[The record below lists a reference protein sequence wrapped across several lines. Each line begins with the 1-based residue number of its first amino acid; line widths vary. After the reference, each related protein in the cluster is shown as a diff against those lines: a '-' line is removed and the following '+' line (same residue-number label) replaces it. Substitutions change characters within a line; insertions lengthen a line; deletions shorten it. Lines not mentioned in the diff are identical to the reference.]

1 MLKGYFS
8 IAACVLASTLMSAAQ
23 AQTPTPEQIK
33 MFQSLPA
40 DQQQALA
47 SKYGITLPNGSS
59 AQSSEYNNPQVMAPR
74 PMVSERVLTEQ
85 QQAEAEQQP
94 QGLKRFG
101 LDLFAGSPTTFAPV
115 GDVPVPADYTVG
127 AGDEIVIQLF
137 GKENN
142 THRLR
147 VNRAGIIN
155 FPSLGPVQVAGMS
168 FSDVRESL
176 NQRVK
181 EQMIGVRSDISLG
194 KMRTMQVFVM
204 GDAYKPGSY
213 TVSALT
219 TISQAIYYSG
229 GFDESGALRNIQLK
243 RNGQVIRKLDMY
255 DLLLKG
261 DARNDVR
268 LMPGDVV
275 FIGPVGNTISIDGEV
290 NRPAIYEI
298 KPGETYQQAIH
309 MAGGFTANAH
319 RDQVEIKRYAAKG
332 ARNALTLDFNQARDK
347 QTKVKDGDTVNVLT
361 KSEELTRYVQIEG
374 DVRHPGFVE
383 WKSGLRIAN
392 LFQAVDTS
400 FNSTADVNYAV
411 VVREVNPQRDI
422 EVFQINLANAILAPN
437 SQDNLELQSRDRVLV
452 FNRFNNEDLDAFAEQ
467 EVTSKAKTLEQ
478 AQQQAEQAQQKEQ
491 AALNSSVALLTAP
504 QGNLSQEM
512 LAQGMTTQGHLSG
525 SQNLNAEAHL
535 QGNRQQVN
543 SGLVMAEP
551 KIMFHGRE
559 ITQED
564 FDAIKQN
571 TRSSLLAPVL
581 LQLQQQSRLGL
592 APQIAEV
599 FGEVKHPGRY
609 PITPRMSV
617 SSLLAAAGGLTY
629 NAFTIN
635 AELAHTVINNIDE
648 RASIDV
654 ERVDLRKA
662 IQGNSNADVLI
673 SGRDRLN
680 ILEKPNVKLQST
692 VTLQGEVRFPG
703 TYTVRQGE
711 TLDQLLTRAG
721 GLTEFAHPQGAIFTR
736 EALRLQE
743 QKLLNQYAQD
753 MRAETAKKAFRADGN
768 FNSVISDPEKTLK
781 FVEEASNSKA
791 LGRMVVQLNRILKG
805 DHSADFMLEDGDF
818 LFVPTFRNTVSIMG
832 EVQVPITYLLDDK
845 LDVDD
850 YLNKA
855 GGAKKQ
861 ADEDRIFVVRA
872 DGSVYKPSS
881 GYWFGNNHEDLKA
894 GDTIVVPIDTD
905 YRDALSTWT
914 AATQILYQTG
924 VAINA
929 LK

>member
-8 IAACVLASTLMSAAQ
+8 IAACVLASLFAPFSH
-23 AQTPTPEQIK
+23 AQTPTPEQMQ

-47 SKYGITLPNGSS
+47 SKYGISLPSGSS
-59 AQSSEYNNPQVMAPR
+59 SQPSSYQNPQVINPR
-74 PMVSERVLTEQ
+74 PEVSNANQTDQADLTKED
-85 QQAEAEQQP
+85 EE
-94 QGLKRFG
+94 LKRFG

-115 GDVPVPADYTVG
+115 SDVPVPADYTVG

-137 GKENN
+137 GKENA
-142 THRLR
+142 THHLR
-147 VNRAGIIN
+147 VNRAGTIN

-168 FSDVRESL
+168 FSDVRDSL

-194 KMRTMQVFVM
+194 EMRTMQVFVM
-204 GDAYKPGSY
+204 GDAYKPGAY

-229 GFDESGALRNIQLK
+229 GFGESGALRNVQLK

-268 LMPGDVV
+268 LLPGDVV
-275 FIGPVGNTISIDGEV
+275 FIGAVGNTIAIDGEV
-290 NRPAIYEI
+290 NRPAIYEV
-298 KPGETYQQAIH
+298 KSGETYKQAIQ
-309 MAGGFTANAH
+309 MAGGFTANAY
-319 RDQVEIKRYAAKG
+319 RDQIEIKRYAAKG
-332 ARNALTLDFNQARDK
+332 ARDALTLNFSQSHDQ
-347 QTKVKDGDTVNVLT
+347 QTKVKDGDAVNVLK

-374 DVRHPGFVE
+374 DVRHPGFIE
-383 WKSGLRIAN
+383 WKSGLRVAD
-392 LFQAVDTS
+392 LFQSVDTS

-411 VVREVNPQRDI
+411 VVREINPQRDI
-422 EVFQINLANAILAPN
+422 EVYQVNLANAILSP
-437 SQDNLELQSRDRVLV
+437 SSKDNLKLNSRDRVLV
-452 FNRFNNEDLDAFAEQ
+452 FNRFNNEDLDTLADQ
-467 EVTSKAKTLEQ
+467 DTVTKAKTLEQ
-478 AQQQAEQAQQKEQ
+478 AQFKAEQDQQKEQ
-491 AALNSSVALLTAP
+491 EVMSSSVALSSATD
-504 QGNLSQEM
+504 N
-512 LAQGMTTQGHLSG
+512 
-525 SQNLNAEAHL
+525 
-535 QGNRQQVN
+535 
-543 SGLVMAEP
+543 MAMGQSSTEESEQP
-551 KIMFHGRE
+551 KIIFRGKE
-559 ITQED
+559 ITKED
-564 FDAIKQN
+564 FDALKQN
-571 TRSSLLAPVL
+571 TRRTLLAPVL

-609 PITPRMSV
+609 PLTPRMSV
-617 SSLLAAAGGLTY
+617 STLIEAAGGLTY

-635 AELAHTVINNIDE
+635 AELARTVISSKDE

-654 ERVDLRKA
+654 ERIDLRKA
-662 IQGNSNADVLI
+662 IQGSTADDAILV
-673 SGRDRLN
+673 GRDRLN

-711 TLDQLLTRAG
+711 TLGELLERAG

-743 QKLLNQYAQD
+743 QKLLNQYAAD
-753 MRAETAKKAFRADGN
+753 MRAETAKKTFRADSNLG
-768 FNSVISDPEKTLK
+768 SVISDPEKTLA
-781 FVEEASNSKA
+781 FVEEASKSKA
-791 LGRMVVQLNRILKG
+791 LGRMVVQLNRILK
-805 DHSADFMLEDGDF
+805 DERSADFMLEDGDF
-818 LFVPTFRNTVSIMG
+818 LFVPTYRNTVSIMG
-832 EVQVPITYLLDDK
+832 EVQVPITYLLDNK

-872 DGSVYKPSS
+872 DGSVYKPTS
-881 GYWFGNNHEDLKA
+881 GYWFGNNHEELKA

>member
-8 IAACVLASTLMSAAQ
+8 IGACILASLFAPLTN
-23 AQTPTPEQIK
+23 AQTPTPEQIQ
-33 MFQSLPA
+33 MFQNLPA

-47 SKYGITLPNGSS
+47 SKYGISIPSGASS
-59 AQSSEYNNPQVMAPR
+59 QPSSYQNPQVVEQR
-74 PMVSERVLTEQ
+74 PVASSATEAKVNDSEKDE
-85 QQAEAEQQP
+85 

-101 LDLFAGSPTTFAPV
+101 LDLFAGSPTTFAPIS
-115 GDVPVPADYTVG
+115 DVPVPADYTVG

-137 GKENN
+137 GKENT

-155 FPSLGPVQVAGMS
+155 FPSLGPVQVAGMT
-168 FSDVRESL
+168 FSDVRDSL

-194 KMRTMQVFVM
+194 EMRTMQVFVM
-204 GDAYKPGSY
+204 GDAYKPGAY

-229 GFDESGALRNIQLK
+229 GFSESGALRNVQLK

-261 DARNDVR
+261 DARNDIR
-268 LMPGDVV
+268 LLPGDVV
-275 FIGPVGNTISIDGEV
+275 FIGALGNTISIDGEV

-298 KPGETYQQAIH
+298 KPGETYKQAIQ
-309 MAGGFTANAH
+309 MAGGFTANAYS
-319 RDQVEIKRYAAKG
+319 DQIEVKRYAAKG
-332 ARNALTLDFNQARDK
+332 ARDALTLNFSQSHDQ
-347 QTKVKDGDTVNVLT
+347 QTKVKDGDAVNVL
-361 KSEELTRYVQIEG
+361 KKNEELTRYVQIEG
-374 DVRHPGFVE
+374 DVRHPGFIE
-383 WKSGLRIAN
+383 WKSDLHIAD
-392 LFQAVDTS
+392 LFQSVDTS
-400 FNSTADVNYAV
+400 FNSTADVSYAI
-411 VVREVNPQRDI
+411 VVREINPQRDI
-422 EVFQINLANAILAPN
+422 EVYQVNLANAILSPT
-437 SQDNLELQSRDRVLV
+437 SKDNLKLNSRDRVLV
-452 FNRFNNEDLDAFAEQ
+452 FNRFNNEDLDTLADQ
-467 EVTSKAKTLEQ
+467 ETITKAKTLEQ
-478 AQQQAEQAQQKEQ
+478 AQLQAQQEQLKEQ
-491 AALNSSVALLTAP
+491 EAMSSSVAVSSATPLEKDSK
-504 QGNLSQEM
+504 Q
-512 LAQGMTTQGHLSG
+512 
-525 SQNLNAEAHL
+525 
-535 QGNRQQVN
+535 
-543 SGLVMAEP
+543 P
-551 KIMFHGRE
+551 KIVFRGKE
-559 ITQED
+559 ITKDD
-564 FDAIKQN
+564 FEALKQN
-571 TRSSLLAPVL
+571 TRRTLLAPVL

-609 PITPRMSV
+609 PITPRMTIST
-617 SSLLAAAGGLTY
+617 LIEAAGGLTY

-635 AELAHTVINNIDE
+635 AELARTVINSKDE
-648 RASIDV
+648 RASINV
-654 ERVDLRKA
+654 ERIDLRQA
-662 IQGNSNADVLI
+662 IKGSTADDAIIV
-673 SGRDRLN
+673 GRDRLN

-711 TLDQLLTRAG
+711 TLGELLERAG

-743 QKLLNQYAQD
+743 QKLLNQYAAD
-753 MRAETAKKAFRADGN
+753 MRAETAKKTFRADSNMG
-768 FNSVISDPEKTLK
+768 SVISDPDKTLK
-781 FVEEASNSKA
+781 FVEEASRSKA
-791 LGRMVVQLNRILKG
+791 LGRMVVQLNRILK
-805 DHSADFMLEDGDF
+805 DERSADFMLEDGDF

-832 EVQVPITYLLDDK
+832 EVQVPITYLLDNK

-872 DGSVYKPSS
+872 DGSVYKPRS
-881 GYWFGNNHEDLKA
+881 GYWFGNNHEELKA

-929 LK
+929 LN

>member
-8 IAACVLASTLMSAAQ
+8 IGACILASLFAPLTN
-23 AQTPTPEQIK
+23 AQTPTPEQIQ

-47 SKYGITLPNGSS
+47 SKYGISIPSGASS
-59 AQSSEYNNPQVMAPR
+59 QPSSYQNPQVIEQR
-74 PMVSERVLTEQ
+74 PVASSANEVKVND
-85 QQAEAEQQP
+85 AEKDE

-101 LDLFAGSPTTFAPV
+101 LDLFAGSPTTFAPIS
-115 GDVPVPADYTVG
+115 DVPVPADYTVG

-137 GKENN
+137 GKENA

-147 VNRAGIIN
+147 VNRAGVIN
-155 FPSLGPVQVAGMS
+155 FPSLGPVQVAGMT
-168 FSDVRESL
+168 FSDVRDSL

-194 KMRTMQVFVM
+194 QMRTMQVFVM
-204 GDAYKPGSY
+204 GDAYKPGAY

-229 GFDESGALRNIQLK
+229 GFSESGALRNVQLK

-261 DARNDVR
+261 DARNDIR
-268 LMPGDVV
+268 LLPGDVV
-275 FIGPVGNTISIDGEV
+275 FIGALGNTISIDGEV

-298 KPGETYQQAIH
+298 KPGETYKQAIQ
-309 MAGGFTANAH
+309 MAGGFSANAYS
-319 RDQVEIKRYAAKG
+319 DQIEVKRYAAKG
-332 ARNALTLDFNQARDK
+332 ARNALTLNFSQSHDQ
-347 QTKVKDGDTVNVLT
+347 QTKVKDGDAVNVL
-361 KSEELTRYVQIEG
+361 KKNEELTRYVQIEG
-374 DVRHPGFVE
+374 DVRHPGYIE
-383 WKSGLRIAN
+383 WKSGLRIAD
-392 LFQAVDTS
+392 LFQSVDTS
-400 FNSTADVNYAV
+400 FNSTADVSYAV
-411 VVREVNPQRDI
+411 VVREINPQRDI
-422 EVFQINLANAILAPN
+422 EVYQVNLANAILSPT
-437 SQDNLELQSRDRVLV
+437 SKDNLKLNSRDRVLV
-452 FNRFNNEDLDAFAEQ
+452 FNRFNNEDLDTLAAQ
-467 EVTSKAKTLEQ
+467 ETVSKAKTLEQ
-478 AQQQAEQAQQKEQ
+478 AQFQAQQEQLKEQ
-491 AALNSSVALLTAP
+491 EVMSSSVAVSSATP
-504 QGNLSQEM
+504 IEKYPKQ
-512 LAQGMTTQGHLSG
+512 
-525 SQNLNAEAHL
+525 
-535 QGNRQQVN
+535 
-543 SGLVMAEP
+543 P
-551 KIMFHGRE
+551 KIVFRGKE
-559 ITQED
+559 ITKDD
-564 FDAIKQN
+564 FEALKQN
-571 TRSSLLAPVL
+571 TRRTLLAPVL

-609 PITPRMSV
+609 PITPRMTIST
-617 SSLLAAAGGLTY
+617 LIGAAGGLTY

-635 AELAHTVINNIDE
+635 AELARTVINSKDE

-654 ERVDLRKA
+654 ERIDLRQA
-662 IQGNSNADVLI
+662 IQGSTADDAI
-673 SGRDRLN
+673 IIGRDRLN

-711 TLDQLLTRAG
+711 TLGELLERAG

-743 QKLLNQYAQD
+743 QKLLNQYAAD
-753 MRAETAKKAFRADGN
+753 MRAETAKKTFRADSNMG
-768 FNSVISDPEKTLK
+768 SVISDPDKTLK
-781 FVEEASNSKA
+781 FVEEASRSKA
-791 LGRMVVQLNRILKG
+791 LGRMVVQLNRILK
-805 DHSADFMLEDGDF
+805 DERSADFMLEDGDF

-832 EVQVPITYLLDDK
+832 EVQVPITYLLDNK

-872 DGSVYKPSS
+872 DGSVYKPTS
-881 GYWFGNNHEDLKA
+881 GYWFGNNHEELKA

>member
-8 IAACVLASTLMSAAQ
+8 IAACVLASLFAPFSH
-23 AQTPTPEQIK
+23 AQTPTPEQMQ

-47 SKYGITLPNGSS
+47 SKYGISLPSGSS
-59 AQSSEYNNPQVMAPR
+59 SQPSSYQNPQVINPR
-74 PMVSERVLTEQ
+74 PEVSNANQTD
-85 QQAEAEQQP
+85 QADVTKEDEE
-94 QGLKRFG
+94 LKRFG

-115 GDVPVPADYTVG
+115 SDVPVPADYTVG

-137 GKENN
+137 GKENT

-147 VNRAGIIN
+147 VNRAGTIN

-168 FSDVRESL
+168 FSDVRDSL

-194 KMRTMQVFVM
+194 EMRTMQVFVM
-204 GDAYKPGSY
+204 GDAYKPGAY

-229 GFDESGALRNIQLK
+229 GFGESGALRNVQLK

-268 LMPGDVV
+268 LLPGDVV
-275 FIGPVGNTISIDGEV
+275 FIGAVGNTIAIDGEV
-290 NRPAIYEI
+290 NRPAIYEV
-298 KPGETYQQAIH
+298 KSGETYKQAIQ
-309 MAGGFTANAH
+309 MAGGFTANAY
-319 RDQVEIKRYAAKG
+319 RDQIEIKRYAAKG
-332 ARNALTLDFNQARDK
+332 ARDALTLNFSQSHDQ
-347 QTKVKDGDTVNVLT
+347 QTKVKDGDAVNVLK

-374 DVRHPGFVE
+374 DVRHPGFIE
-383 WKSGLRIAN
+383 WKSGLRVAD
-392 LFQAVDTS
+392 LFQSVDTS

-411 VVREVNPQRDI
+411 VVREINPQRDI
-422 EVFQINLANAILAPN
+422 EVYQVNLANAILSP
-437 SQDNLELQSRDRVLV
+437 SSKDNLKLNSRDRVLV
-452 FNRFNNEDLDAFAEQ
+452 FNRFNNEDLDTLADQ
-467 EVTSKAKTLEQ
+467 DTVTKAKTLEQ
-478 AQQQAEQAQQKEQ
+478 AQFKAEQDQQKEQ
-491 AALNSSVALLTAP
+491 EVMSSSVALSSATD
-504 QGNLSQEM
+504 N
-512 LAQGMTTQGHLSG
+512 
-525 SQNLNAEAHL
+525 
-535 QGNRQQVN
+535 
-543 SGLVMAEP
+543 MAMGQSSTEESEQP
-551 KIMFHGRE
+551 KIIFRGKE
-559 ITQED
+559 ITKED
-564 FDAIKQN
+564 FDALKQN
-571 TRSSLLAPVL
+571 TRRTLLAPVL

-609 PITPRMSV
+609 PLTPRMSV
-617 SSLLAAAGGLTY
+617 STLIEAAGGLTY

-635 AELAHTVINNIDE
+635 AELARTVISSKDE

-654 ERVDLRKA
+654 ERIDLRKA
-662 IQGNSNADVLI
+662 IQGNVAADAILV
-673 SGRDRLN
+673 GRDRLN

-711 TLDQLLTRAG
+711 TLGELLERAG

-743 QKLLNQYAQD
+743 QKLLNQYAAD
-753 MRAETAKKAFRADGN
+753 MRAETAKKTFRADSN
-768 FNSVISDPEKTLK
+768 MSSVISDPDKTLK
-781 FVEEASNSKA
+781 FVEEASRSKA
-791 LGRMVVQLNRILKG
+791 LGRMVVQLNRILK
-805 DHSADFMLEDGDF
+805 DERSADFMLEDGDF

-832 EVQVPITYLLDDK
+832 EVQVPITYLLDNK
-845 LDVDD
+845 LDVND

-872 DGSVYKPSS
+872 DGSVYKPTS
-881 GYWFGNNHEDLKA
+881 GYWFGNNHEELKA

>member
-8 IAACVLASTLMSAAQ
+8 IGACILASLFAPFTN
-23 AQTPTPEQIK
+23 AQTPTPEQIQ
-33 MFQSLPA
+33 MFQNLPA

-47 SKYGITLPNGSS
+47 SKYGISIPSGASS
-59 AQSSEYNNPQVMAPR
+59 QPSSYQNPQVVEQR
-74 PMVSERVLTEQ
+74 PVASSATEVKVTDSEKE
-85 QQAEAEQQP
+85 E

-101 LDLFAGSPTTFAPV
+101 LDLFAGSPTTFAPIS
-115 GDVPVPADYTVG
+115 DVPVPADYTVG

-137 GKENN
+137 GKENT

-155 FPSLGPVQVAGMS
+155 FPSLGPIQVAGMT
-168 FSDVRESL
+168 FPDVRDSL

-194 KMRTMQVFVM
+194 EMRTMQVFVM
-204 GDAYKPGSY
+204 GDAYKPGAY

-229 GFDESGALRNIQLK
+229 GFSESGALRNVQLK

-261 DARNDVR
+261 DARNDIR
-268 LMPGDVV
+268 LLPGDVV
-275 FIGPVGNTISIDGEV
+275 FIGALGNTISIDGEV

-298 KPGETYQQAIH
+298 KPGETYKQAIQ
-309 MAGGFTANAH
+309 MAGGFTANAYS
-319 RDQVEIKRYAAKG
+319 DQIEVKRYAEKG
-332 ARNALTLDFNQARDK
+332 ARDALTLNFSQSHDQ
-347 QTKVKDGDTVNVLT
+347 QTKVKDGDAVNVL
-361 KSEELTRYVQIEG
+361 KKNEELTRYVQIEG
-374 DVRHPGFVE
+374 DVRHPGFIE
-383 WKSGLRIAN
+383 WKSGLRIAD
-392 LFQAVDTS
+392 LFQSVDTS
-400 FNSTADVNYAV
+400 FNSTADVSYAV
-411 VVREVNPQRDI
+411 VVREINPQRDI
-422 EVFQINLANAILAPN
+422 EVYQVNLANAILSP
-437 SQDNLELQSRDRVLV
+437 SSKDNLKLNSRDRVLV
-452 FNRFNNEDLDAFAEQ
+452 FNRFNNEDLDILADQ
-467 EVTSKAKTLEQ
+467 ETVTKAKTLEQ
-478 AQQQAEQAQQKEQ
+478 AQLQAQQEQLKEQ
-491 AALNSSVALLTAP
+491 EAMSSSVAVSSAAALEKDSK
-504 QGNLSQEM
+504 Q
-512 LAQGMTTQGHLSG
+512 
-525 SQNLNAEAHL
+525 
-535 QGNRQQVN
+535 
-543 SGLVMAEP
+543 P
-551 KIMFHGRE
+551 KIVFRGKE
-559 ITQED
+559 ITKDD
-564 FDAIKQN
+564 FEALKQN
-571 TRSSLLAPVL
+571 TRRTLLAPVL

-609 PITPRMSV
+609 PITPRMTIST
-617 SSLLAAAGGLTY
+617 LIEAAGGLTY

-635 AELAHTVINNIDE
+635 AELARTVINSKDE

-654 ERVDLRKA
+654 ERIDLRQA
-662 IQGNSNADVLI
+662 IQGSTADDAIIV
-673 SGRDRLN
+673 GRDRLN

-711 TLDQLLTRAG
+711 TLGELLERAG

-743 QKLLNQYAQD
+743 QKLLNQYAAD
-753 MRAETAKKAFRADGN
+753 MRAETAKKTFRADSNMG
-768 FNSVISDPEKTLK
+768 SVISDPDKTLK
-781 FVEEASNSKA
+781 FVEEASRSKA
-791 LGRMVVQLNRILKG
+791 LGRMVVQLNRILK
-805 DHSADFMLEDGDF
+805 DERSADFMLEDGDF

-832 EVQVPITYLLDDK
+832 EVQVPITYLLDNK

-872 DGSVYKPSS
+872 DGSVYKPTS
-881 GYWFGNNHEDLKA
+881 GYWFGNNHEELKA

>member
-8 IAACVLASTLMSAAQ
+8 IGACILASLFAPFTY
-23 AQTPTPEQIK
+23 AQTPTPEQIQ
-33 MFQSLPA
+33 MFQNLPA

-47 SKYGITLPNGSS
+47 SKYGISIPSGASS
-59 AQSSEYNNPQVMAPR
+59 QPSSYQNPQVVEPR
-74 PMVSERVLTEQ
+74 PIASSATEAKVNDSEKED
-85 QQAEAEQQP
+85 

-101 LDLFAGSPTTFAPV
+101 LDLFAGSPTTFAPIS
-115 GDVPVPADYTVG
+115 DVPVPADYTVG

-137 GKENN
+137 GKENT

-155 FPSLGPVQVAGMS
+155 FPSLGPVQVAGMA
-168 FSDVRESL
+168 FSDVRDSL

-194 KMRTMQVFVM
+194 EMRTMQVFVM
-204 GDAYKPGSY
+204 GDAYKPGAY

-229 GFDESGALRNIQLK
+229 GFSESGALRNVQLK

-261 DARNDVR
+261 DARNDIR
-268 LMPGDVV
+268 LLPGDVV
-275 FIGPVGNTISIDGEV
+275 FIGALGNTISIDGEV

-298 KPGETYQQAIH
+298 KPGETYKQAIQ
-309 MAGGFTANAH
+309 MAGGFTANAYS
-319 RDQVEIKRYAAKG
+319 DQIEVKRYAAKG
-332 ARNALTLDFNQARDK
+332 ARDALTLNFSQSHDQ
-347 QTKVKDGDTVNVLT
+347 QTKVKDGDAVNVL
-361 KSEELTRYVQIEG
+361 KKNEELTRYVQIEG
-374 DVRHPGFVE
+374 DVRHPGFIE
-383 WKSGLRIAN
+383 WTSGLRVAD
-392 LFQAVDTS
+392 LFQSVDTS
-400 FNSTADVNYAV
+400 FNSTADVNYAI
-411 VVREVNPQRDI
+411 VVREINPQRDI
-422 EVFQINLANAILAPN
+422 EVYQVNLANAILSPT
-437 SQDNLELQSRDRVLV
+437 SKDNLKLNSRDRVLV
-452 FNRFNNEDLDAFAEQ
+452 FNRFNNEDLDTLADQ
-467 EVTSKAKTLEQ
+467 ETVSKAKTLEQ
-478 AQQQAEQAQQKEQ
+478 AQLQAQQEQLKEQ
-491 AALNSSVALLTAP
+491 EVMSSSVAMSSAAP
-504 QGNLSQEM
+504 IEKDSKQ
-512 LAQGMTTQGHLSG
+512 
-525 SQNLNAEAHL
+525 
-535 QGNRQQVN
+535 
-543 SGLVMAEP
+543 P
-551 KIMFHGRE
+551 KIVFRGKE
-559 ITQED
+559 ITKDD
-564 FDAIKQN
+564 FEALKQN
-571 TRSSLLAPVL
+571 TRRTLLAPVL

-599 FGEVKHPGRY
+599 FGEVKYPGRY
-609 PITPRMSV
+609 PITPRMTIST
-617 SSLLAAAGGLTY
+617 LIEAAGGLTY

-635 AELAHTVINNIDE
+635 AELARTVINSKDE

-654 ERVDLRKA
+654 ERIDLRQA
-662 IQGNSNADVLI
+662 IKGSTADDAIIV
-673 SGRDRLN
+673 GRDRLN

-711 TLDQLLTRAG
+711 TLGELLERAG

-743 QKLLNQYAQD
+743 QKLLNQYAAD
-753 MRAETAKKAFRADGN
+753 MRAETAKKTFRADSNMG
-768 FNSVISDPEKTLK
+768 SVISDPDKTLK
-781 FVEEASNSKA
+781 FVEEASRSKA
-791 LGRMVVQLNRILKG
+791 LGRMVVQLNRILK
-805 DHSADFMLEDGDF
+805 DERSADFMLEDGDF

-832 EVQVPITYLLDDK
+832 EVQVPITYLLDNK

-872 DGSVYKPSS
+872 DGSVYKPTS
-881 GYWFGNNHEDLKA
+881 GYWFGNNHEELKA

>member
-1 MLKGYFS
+1 
-8 IAACVLASTLMSAAQ
+8 
-23 AQTPTPEQIK
+23 
-33 MFQSLPA
+33 MFQNLPA

-47 SKYGITLPNGSS
+47 SKYGISIPSGASS
-59 AQSSEYNNPQVMAPR
+59 QPSSYQNPQVVEPR
-74 PMVSERVLTEQ
+74 PIASSATEAKVNDSEKED
-85 QQAEAEQQP
+85 

-101 LDLFAGSPTTFAPV
+101 LDLFAGSPTTFAPIS
-115 GDVPVPADYTVG
+115 DVPVPADYTVG

-137 GKENN
+137 GKENT

-155 FPSLGPVQVAGMS
+155 FPSLGPVQVAGMT
-168 FSDVRESL
+168 FSDVRDSL

-194 KMRTMQVFVM
+194 EMRTMQVFVM
-204 GDAYKPGSY
+204 GDAYKPGAY

-229 GFDESGALRNIQLK
+229 GFSESGALRNVQLK

-261 DARNDVR
+261 DARDDIR
-268 LMPGDVV
+268 LLPGDVV
-275 FIGPVGNTISIDGEV
+275 FIGALGNTISIDGEV

-298 KPGETYQQAIH
+298 KPGETYKQAIQ
-309 MAGGFTANAH
+309 MAGGFTANAYS
-319 RDQVEIKRYAAKG
+319 DQIEVKRYAAKG
-332 ARNALTLDFNQARDK
+332 ARDALTLDFSQSHDQ
-347 QTKVKDGDTVNVLT
+347 QTKVKDGDTVNVL
-361 KSEELTRYVQIEG
+361 KKNEELTRYVQIEG
-374 DVRHPGFVE
+374 DVRHPGFIE
-383 WKSGLRIAN
+383 WNSGLRIAD
-392 LFQAVDTS
+392 LFQSVDTS
-400 FNSTADVNYAV
+400 FNSTADVSYAV
-411 VVREVNPQRDI
+411 VVREINPQRDI
-422 EVFQINLANAILAPN
+422 EVYQVNLANAILSPT
-437 SQDNLELQSRDRVLV
+437 SKDNLKLNSRDRVLV
-452 FNRFNNEDLDAFAEQ
+452 FNRFNNEDLDTFADQ
-467 EVTSKAKTLEQ
+467 EAVTKAKTLEQ
-478 AQQQAEQAQQKEQ
+478 AQLQAQQEQLKEQ
-491 AALNSSVALLTAP
+491 EVMSSSVAVSSAAAL
-504 QGNLSQEM
+504 EK
-512 LAQGMTTQGHLSG
+512 
-525 SQNLNAEAHL
+525 
-535 QGNRQQVN
+535 N
-543 SGLVMAEP
+543 SKQP
-551 KIMFHGRE
+551 KIVFRGKE
-559 ITQED
+559 ITKDD
-564 FDAIKQN
+564 FEALKQN
-571 TRSSLLAPVL
+571 TRRTLLAPVL

-599 FGEVKHPGRY
+599 FGEVKYPGRY
-609 PITPRMSV
+609 PITPRMTIST
-617 SSLLAAAGGLTY
+617 LIEAAGGLTY

-635 AELAHTVINNIDE
+635 AELARTVINSKDE

-654 ERVDLRKA
+654 ERIDLRQA
-662 IQGNSNADVLI
+662 IQGSTADDAIIV
-673 SGRDRLN
+673 GRDRLN
-680 ILEKPNVKLQST
+680 ILGKPNVKLQST

-711 TLDQLLTRAG
+711 TLGELLERAG

-743 QKLLNQYAQD
+743 QKLLNKYAAD
-753 MRAETAKKAFRADGN
+753 MRAETAKKTFRADSNIG
-768 FNSVISDPEKTLK
+768 SVISDPDKTLK
-781 FVEEASNSKA
+781 FVEEASRSKA
-791 LGRMVVQLNRILKG
+791 LGRMVVQLNRILK
-805 DHSADFMLEDGDF
+805 DERSADFMLEDGDF

-832 EVQVPITYLLDDK
+832 EVQVPITYLLDNK

-872 DGSVYKPSS
+872 DGSVYKPTS
-881 GYWFGNNHEDLKA
+881 GYWFGNNHEELKA

>member
-1 MLKGYFS
+1 
-8 IAACVLASTLMSAAQ
+8 
-23 AQTPTPEQIK
+23 
-33 MFQSLPA
+33 
-40 DQQQALA
+40 
-47 SKYGITLPNGSS
+47 
-59 AQSSEYNNPQVMAPR
+59 
-74 PMVSERVLTEQ
+74 
-85 QQAEAEQQP
+85 

-101 LDLFAGSPTTFAPV
+101 LDLFAGSPTTFAPIS
-115 GDVPVPADYTVG
+115 DVPVPADYTVG

-137 GKENN
+137 GKENT

-155 FPSLGPVQVAGMS
+155 FPSLGPVQVAGMT
-168 FSDVRESL
+168 FSDVRDSL

-194 KMRTMQVFVM
+194 EMRTMQVFVM
-204 GDAYKPGSY
+204 GDAYKPGAY

-229 GFDESGALRNIQLK
+229 GFSESGALRNVQLK

-261 DARNDVR
+261 DARNDIR
-268 LMPGDVV
+268 LLPGDVV
-275 FIGPVGNTISIDGEV
+275 FIGALGNTISIDGEV

-298 KPGETYQQAIH
+298 KPGETYKQAIQ
-309 MAGGFTANAH
+309 MAGGFTANAYS
-319 RDQVEIKRYAAKG
+319 DQIEVKRYAAKG
-332 ARNALTLDFNQARDK
+332 ARDALTLNFSQSHDQE
-347 QTKVKDGDTVNVLT
+347 TKVKDGDAVNVL
-361 KSEELTRYVQIEG
+361 KKNEELTRYVQIEG
-374 DVRHPGFVE
+374 DVRHPGFIE
-383 WKSGLRIAN
+383 WKSGLRIAD
-392 LFQAVDTS
+392 LFQSVDTS
-400 FNSTADVNYAV
+400 FNSTADVSYAI
-411 VVREVNPQRDI
+411 VVREINPQRDI
-422 EVFQINLANAILAPN
+422 EVYQVNLANAILSPT
-437 SQDNLELQSRDRVLV
+437 SKDNLKLNSRDRVLV
-452 FNRFNNEDLDAFAEQ
+452 FNRFNNEDLDTLADQ
-467 EVTSKAKTLEQ
+467 ETVTKAKTLEQ
-478 AQQQAEQAQQKEQ
+478 AQLQAQQEQLKEQ
-491 AALNSSVALLTAP
+491 EVISSSVAVSSATPLEKDSK
-504 QGNLSQEM
+504 Q
-512 LAQGMTTQGHLSG
+512 
-525 SQNLNAEAHL
+525 
-535 QGNRQQVN
+535 
-543 SGLVMAEP
+543 P
-551 KIMFHGRE
+551 KIVFRGKE
-559 ITQED
+559 ITKDD
-564 FDAIKQN
+564 FEALKQN
-571 TRSSLLAPVL
+571 TRRTLLAPVL

-609 PITPRMSV
+609 PITPRMTIST
-617 SSLLAAAGGLTY
+617 LIEAAGGLTY

-635 AELAHTVINNIDE
+635 AELARTVINSKDE
-648 RASIDV
+648 RASIYI
-654 ERVDLRKA
+654 ERIDLRQA
-662 IQGNSNADVLI
+662 IKGSAPDDAIIV
-673 SGRDRLN
+673 GRDRLN
-680 ILEKPNVKLQST
+680 ILEKPDVKLQST

-711 TLDQLLTRAG
+711 TLGDLLERAG

-743 QKLLNQYAQD
+743 QKLLNQYAAD
-753 MRAETAKKAFRADGN
+753 MRAETAKKTFRADSNMG
-768 FNSVISDPEKTLK
+768 SVISDPDKTLK
-781 FVEEASNSKA
+781 FVEEASRSKA
-791 LGRMVVQLNRILKG
+791 LGRMVVQLDRILK
-805 DHSADFMLEDGDF
+805 DERSADFMLEDGDF

-832 EVQVPITYLLDDK
+832 EVQVPITYLLDNK

-872 DGSVYKPSS
+872 DGSVYKPTS
-881 GYWFGNNHEDLKA
+881 GYWFGNNHEELKA

>member
-8 IAACVLASTLMSAAQ
+8 IGACILASLFAPLTN
-23 AQTPTPEQIK
+23 AQTPTPEQIQ
-33 MFQSLPA
+33 MFQNLPA

-47 SKYGITLPNGSS
+47 SKYGISIPSGASS
-59 AQSSEYNNPQVMAPR
+59 QPSSYQNPQVVEQR
-74 PMVSERVLTEQ
+74 PVTSSATEVKVND
-85 QQAEAEQQP
+85 AEKDE

-101 LDLFAGSPTTFAPV
+101 LDLFAGSPTTFAPIS
-115 GDVPVPADYTVG
+115 DVPVPADYTVG

-137 GKENN
+137 GKENT

-155 FPSLGPVQVAGMS
+155 FPSLGPVQVAGMA
-168 FSDVRESL
+168 FSDVRDSL

-194 KMRTMQVFVM
+194 EMRTMQVFVM
-204 GDAYKPGSY
+204 GDAYKPGAY

-229 GFDESGALRNIQLK
+229 GFSESGALRNVQLK

-261 DARNDVR
+261 DARNDIR
-268 LMPGDVV
+268 LLPGDVV
-275 FIGPVGNTISIDGEV
+275 FIGALGNTISIDGEV

-298 KPGETYQQAIH
+298 KPGETYKQAIQ
-309 MAGGFTANAH
+309 MAGGFTANAYS
-319 RDQVEIKRYAAKG
+319 DQIEVKRYAAKG
-332 ARNALTLDFNQARDK
+332 ARDALTLNFSQSHDQ
-347 QTKVKDGDTVNVLT
+347 QTKVKDGDAVNVL
-361 KSEELTRYVQIEG
+361 KKNEELTRYVQIEG
-374 DVRHPGFVE
+374 DVRHPGYIE
-383 WKSGLRIAN
+383 WKSGLRIAD
-392 LFQAVDTS
+392 LFQSVDTS
-400 FNSTADVNYAV
+400 FNSTADVSYAV
-411 VVREVNPQRDI
+411 VVREINPQRDI
-422 EVFQINLANAILAPN
+422 EVYQVNLANAILSPT
-437 SQDNLELQSRDRVLV
+437 SKDNLKLNSRDRVLV
-452 FNRFNNEDLDAFAEQ
+452 FNRFNNEDLDTLADQ
-467 EVTSKAKTLEQ
+467 ETVSKAKTLEQ
-478 AQQQAEQAQQKEQ
+478 AQLQAQQEQLKEQ
-491 AALNSSVALLTAP
+491 EVMSSSVAVSSATP
-504 QGNLSQEM
+504 IEKDSKQ
-512 LAQGMTTQGHLSG
+512 
-525 SQNLNAEAHL
+525 
-535 QGNRQQVN
+535 
-543 SGLVMAEP
+543 P
-551 KIMFHGRE
+551 KIVFRGKE
-559 ITQED
+559 ITKDD
-564 FDAIKQN
+564 FEALKQN
-571 TRSSLLAPVL
+571 TRRTLLAPVL

-609 PITPRMSV
+609 PITPRMTIST
-617 SSLLAAAGGLTY
+617 LIGAAGGLTY

-635 AELAHTVINNIDE
+635 AELARTVINSKDE
-648 RASIDV
+648 RASINV
-654 ERVDLRKA
+654 ERIDLRQA
-662 IQGNSNADVLI
+662 IQGSTADDAIIV
-673 SGRDRLN
+673 GRDRLN

-711 TLDQLLTRAG
+711 TLGELLERAG

-743 QKLLNQYAQD
+743 QKLLNQYAAD
-753 MRAETAKKAFRADGN
+753 MRAETAKKTFRADSNMG
-768 FNSVISDPEKTLK
+768 SVISDPDKTLK
-781 FVEEASNSKA
+781 FVEEASRSKA
-791 LGRMVVQLNRILKG
+791 LGRMVVQLNRILK
-805 DHSADFMLEDGDF
+805 DERSADFMLEDGDF

-832 EVQVPITYLLDDK
+832 EVQVPITYLLDNK

-872 DGSVYKPSS
+872 DGSVYKPKS
-881 GYWFGNNHEDLKA
+881 GYWFGNNHEELKA

>member
-8 IAACVLASTLMSAAQ
+8 IGACILASLFAPLTN
-23 AQTPTPEQIK
+23 AQTPTPEQIQ

-47 SKYGITLPNGSS
+47 SKYGISIPSGASS
-59 AQSSEYNNPQVMAPR
+59 QPSNYQNPQVIEQR
-74 PMVSERVLTEQ
+74 PAVSSATE
-85 QQAEAEQQP
+85 AKVNDSEKDE

-101 LDLFAGSPTTFAPV
+101 LDLFAGSPTTFAPIS
-115 GDVPVPADYTVG
+115 DVPVPADYTVG

-137 GKENN
+137 GKENT

-155 FPSLGPVQVAGMS
+155 FPSLGPVQVAGMT
-168 FSDVRESL
+168 FSDVRDSL

-194 KMRTMQVFVM
+194 EMRTMQVFVM
-204 GDAYKPGSY
+204 GDAYKPGAY

-229 GFDESGALRNIQLK
+229 GFSESGALRNVQLK

-261 DARNDVR
+261 DARNDIR
-268 LMPGDVV
+268 LLPGDVV
-275 FIGPVGNTISIDGEV
+275 FIGALGNTISIDGEV

-298 KPGETYQQAIH
+298 KPGETYKQAIQ
-309 MAGGFTANAH
+309 MAGGFTANAYS
-319 RDQVEIKRYAAKG
+319 DQIEVKRYAAKG
-332 ARNALTLDFNQARDK
+332 ARDALTLNFSQSHDQ
-347 QTKVKDGDTVNVLT
+347 QTKVKDGDAVNVLK

-374 DVRHPGFVE
+374 DVRHPGFIE
-383 WKSGLRIAN
+383 WKSGLRVAD
-392 LFQAVDTS
+392 LFQSVDTS
-400 FNSTADVNYAV
+400 FNSTADINYAV
-411 VVREVNPQRDI
+411 VVREINPQRDI
-422 EVFQINLANAILAPN
+422 EVYQVNLANAILSPT
-437 SQDNLELQSRDRVLV
+437 SKDNLKLNSRDRVLV
-452 FNRFNNEDLDAFAEQ
+452 FNRFNNEDLDTLADQ
-467 EVTSKAKTLEQ
+467 ETVTKAKTLEQ
-478 AQQQAEQAQQKEQ
+478 AQLQAQQEQLKEQ
-491 AALNSSVALLTAP
+491 EVMSSSVAVSSAAP
-504 QGNLSQEM
+504 LEKDPKQ
-512 LAQGMTTQGHLSG
+512 
-525 SQNLNAEAHL
+525 
-535 QGNRQQVN
+535 
-543 SGLVMAEP
+543 P
-551 KIMFHGRE
+551 KIVFRGKE
-559 ITQED
+559 ITKDD
-564 FDAIKQN
+564 FEALKQN
-571 TRSSLLAPVL
+571 TRRTLLAPVL

-609 PITPRMSV
+609 PITPRMTIST
-617 SSLLAAAGGLTY
+617 LIEAAGGLTY

-635 AELAHTVINNIDE
+635 AELARTVINSKDE
-648 RASIDV
+648 RASINV
-654 ERVDLRKA
+654 ERIDLRQA
-662 IQGNSNADVLI
+662 IQGSTADDAIIV
-673 SGRDRLN
+673 GRDRLN

-711 TLDQLLTRAG
+711 TLGELLERAG

-743 QKLLNQYAQD
+743 QKLLNQYAAD
-753 MRAETAKKAFRADGN
+753 MRAETAKKTFRADSNMG
-768 FNSVISDPEKTLK
+768 SVISDPDKTLK
-781 FVEEASNSKA
+781 FVEEASRSKA
-791 LGRMVVQLNRILKG
+791 LGRMVVQLNRILK
-805 DHSADFMLEDGDF
+805 DERSADFMLEDGDF

-832 EVQVPITYLLDDK
+832 EVQVPITYLLDNK

-872 DGSVYKPSS
+872 DGSVYKPTS
-881 GYWFGNNHEDLKA
+881 GYWFGNNHEELKA

>member
-1 MLKGYFS
+1 MFKGYFS
-8 IAACVLASTLMSAAQ
+8 IAAFILASTFASYSM
-23 AQTPTPEQIK
+23 AQTPTPEQMK
-33 MFQSLPA
+33 MFQKLPA
-40 DQQQALA
+40 DQQKALA
-47 SKYGITLPNGSS
+47 SKYGFSIPSS
-59 AQSSEYNNPQVMAPR
+59 SSSNKSPYENPQVIQPR
-74 PMVSERVLTEQ
+74 TEASSAVSSNIEEQ
-85 QQAEAEQQP
+85 WLKKGEQ
-94 QGLKRFG
+94 GELKRFG
-101 LDLFAGSPTTFAPV
+101 LDLFAGSPSTFAPIS
-115 GDVPVPADYTVG
+115 DVPVPANYTVG
-127 AGDEIVIQLF
+127 AGDEIIVQLF
-137 GKENN
+137 GKENE

-147 VNRAGIIN
+147 VNRAGTIN
-155 FPSLGPVQVAGMS
+155 FPSLGPVNVAGMH
-168 FSDVRESL
+168 FSDVRDSL
-176 NQRVK
+176 TQRVK

-194 KMRTMQVFVM
+194 ELRTMQVFVM
-204 GDAYKPGSY
+204 GDAYKPGAY

-229 GFDESGALRNIQLK
+229 GFGESGALRDIQLK
-243 RNGQVIRKLDMY
+243 RDGKIIRKLDMY

-261 DARNDVR
+261 DASNDVR
-268 LMPGDVV
+268 LLPDDVV
-275 FIGPVGNTISIDGEV
+275 LIGSVNDTVSIEGEI
-290 NRPAIYEI
+290 NRPAIYEV
-298 KPGETYQQAIH
+298 KQGETYQQLIQ

-319 RDQVEIKRYAAKG
+319 VEQLEIKRYASHG
-332 ARNALTLDFNQARDK
+332 AREALTLDFNKTQDR
-347 QTKVKDGDTVNVLT
+347 QSKVKNGDAIKILK

-374 DVRHPGFVE
+374 DVRHPGYVE
-383 WKSGLRIAN
+383 WRNGLRVAD
-392 LFQAVDTS
+392 LFKSVDS
-400 FNSTADVNYAV
+400 AFNSTADVNYAV
-411 VVREVNPQRDI
+411 VVREINPQRDI
-422 EVFQINLANAILAPN
+422 EVFQLSLANAILSPG
-437 SQDNLELQSRDRVLV
+437 SQDNLQLQSRDRILV
-452 FNRFNNEDLDAFAEQ
+452 FNRFNNEDLDTLATQ
-467 EVTSKAKTLEQ
+467 EAVAKAKTLEQ
-478 AQQQAEQAQQKEQ
+478 AQEQAELEQQKEQ
-491 AALNSSVALLTAP
+491 EVMSSSVAVSHSANGTLNNP
-504 QGNLSQEM
+504 S
-512 LAQGMTTQGHLSG
+512 TTEQ
-525 SQNLNAEAHL
+525 AKPA
-535 QGNRQQVN
+535 
-543 SGLVMAEP
+543 
-551 KIMFHGRE
+551 KIIFRGKE
-559 ITQED
+559 ITEED
-564 FDAIKQN
+564 FEKLKQN
-571 TRSSLLAPVL
+571 TRRTLLAPVL

-609 PITPRMSV
+609 PITPRMTV
-617 SSLLAAAGGLTY
+617 STLIEAAGGLTY

-635 AELAHTVINNIDE
+635 AELARTAINSADE
-648 RASIDV
+648 RAYIDV
-654 ERVDLRKA
+654 ERIDLRKA
-662 IQGNSNADVLI
+662 IQGSASDDAVI
-673 SGRDRLN
+673 VGRDRLN

-711 TLDQLLTRAG
+711 TLSELLDRAG

-743 QKLLNQYAQD
+743 QKLLNQYAAD
-753 MRAETAKKAFRADGN
+753 MRKETAKKTFRADSNMG
-768 FNSVISDPEKTLK
+768 SVISDPEKTLA
-781 FVEEASNSKA
+781 FVEEASRSKA

-805 DHSADFMLEDGDF
+805 ERSADFMLEDGDF

-832 EVQVPITYLLDDK
+832 EVQVPITYLLDNK

-881 GYWFGNNHEDLKA
+881 GYWFGNNKEGLKA

>member
-1 MLKGYFS
+1 MFKGYFS
-8 IAACVLASTLMSAAQ
+8 IAAFILASTFASYSM
-23 AQTPTPEQIK
+23 AQTPTPEQMK
-33 MFQSLPA
+33 MFQNLPA
-40 DQQQALA
+40 DQQKALA
-47 SKYGITLPNGSS
+47 SKYGFSIPSS
-59 AQSSEYNNPQVMAPR
+59 SSSNKSPYENPQVIQPR
-74 PMVSERVLTEQ
+74 TE
-85 QQAEAEQQP
+85 ASGAASSNIEEQWLKKGEQEEI
-94 QGLKRFG
+94 KRFG
-101 LDLFAGSPTTFAPV
+101 LDLFAGSPSTFAPIS
-115 GDVPVPADYTVG
+115 DVPVPANYTVG
-127 AGDEIVIQLF
+127 AGDEIIVQLF
-137 GKENN
+137 GKDNE

-147 VNRAGIIN
+147 VNRAGTIN
-155 FPSLGPVQVAGMS
+155 FPSLGPVNVAGMH
-168 FSDVRESL
+168 FSDVRDSL
-176 NQRVK
+176 TQRVK

-194 KMRTMQVFVM
+194 ELRTMQVFVM
-204 GDAYKPGSY
+204 GDAYKPGAY

-229 GFDESGALRNIQLK
+229 GFGESGALRDIQLK
-243 RNGQVIRKLDMY
+243 RDGKIIRKLDMY

-261 DARNDVR
+261 DASNDVR
-268 LMPGDVV
+268 LLPDDVV
-275 FIGPVGNTISIDGEV
+275 LIGSVKDTVSIEGEI
-290 NRPAIYEI
+290 NRPAIYEV
-298 KPGETYQQAIH
+298 KAGETYQQLIQ

-319 RDQVEIKRYAAKG
+319 VEQLEIKRYASHD
-332 ARNALTLDFNQARDK
+332 AREALTLDFNKTQDRK
-347 QTKVKDGDTVNVLT
+347 SKVKNGDAIKILK

-374 DVRHPGFVE
+374 DVRHPGYVE
-383 WKSGLRIAN
+383 WRNGLRVAD
-392 LFQAVDTS
+392 LFKSVDS
-400 FNSTADVNYAV
+400 AFNSTADVNYAV
-411 VVREVNPQRDI
+411 VVREINPQRDI
-422 EVFQINLANAILAPN
+422 EVFQLSLANAILSPG
-437 SQDNLELQSRDRVLV
+437 SQDNLQLQSRDRILV
-452 FNRFNNEDLDAFAEQ
+452 FNRFNNEDLDTFATQ
-467 EVTSKAKTLEQ
+467 ESVSKAKTLEQ
-478 AQQQAEQAQQKEQ
+478 AQEQAELEQQKEQ
-491 AALNSSVALLTAP
+491 EVMSSSVAVSHSVNGTLNN
-504 QGNLSQEM
+504 QS
-512 LAQGMTTQGHLSG
+512 TTEQ
-525 SQNLNAEAHL
+525 AKPA
-535 QGNRQQVN
+535 
-543 SGLVMAEP
+543 
-551 KIMFHGRE
+551 KIIFRGKE
-559 ITQED
+559 ITEED
-564 FDAIKQN
+564 FEKLKQN
-571 TRSSLLAPVL
+571 TRRTLLAPVL

-609 PITPRMSV
+609 PITPRMTV
-617 SSLLAAAGGLTY
+617 STLIEAAGGLTY

-635 AELAHTVINNIDE
+635 AELARTAINSADE
-648 RASIDV
+648 RAYIDV
-654 ERVDLRKA
+654 ERIDLRKA
-662 IQGNSNADVLI
+662 IQGSASDDAIIV
-673 SGRDRLN
+673 GRDRLN

-711 TLDQLLTRAG
+711 TLSELLDRAG

-743 QKLLNQYAQD
+743 QKLLNQYAAD
-753 MRAETAKKAFRADGN
+753 MRKETAKKTFRADSNIG
-768 FNSVISDPEKTLK
+768 SVISDPEKTLA
-781 FVEEASNSKA
+781 FVEEASRSKA

-805 DHSADFMLEDGDF
+805 ERSADFMLEDGDF

-832 EVQVPITYLLDDK
+832 EVQVPITYLLDNK

-881 GYWFGNNHEDLKA
+881 GYWFGNNKEGLKA

>member
-1 MLKGYFS
+1 MYKRFYTLAFGMMLS
-8 IAACVLASTLMSAAQ
+8 IGAPLAFG
-23 AQTPTPEQIK
+23 QTPTAQQIE
-33 MFQSLPA
+33 MFKNLPA
-40 DQQQALA
+40 GQQQALA
-47 SKYGITLPNGSS
+47 SKYGISIPSGASS
-59 AQSSEYNNPQVMAPR
+59 QPSSYQNPQVVEPR
-74 PMVSERVLTEQ
+74 PIASSATE
-85 QQAEAEQQP
+85 AKVNDSAKED

-101 LDLFAGSPTTFAPV
+101 LDLFAGSPTTFAPIS
-115 GDVPVPADYTVG
+115 DVPVPADYTVG

-137 GKENN
+137 GKENT

-155 FPSLGPVQVAGMS
+155 FPSLGPVQVAGMT
-168 FSDVRESL
+168 FSDVRDSL

-194 KMRTMQVFVM
+194 QMRTMQVFVM
-204 GDAYKPGSY
+204 GDAYKPGAY

-229 GFDESGALRNIQLK
+229 GFSESGALRNVQLK

-268 LMPGDVV
+268 LLPGDVV
-275 FIGPVGNTISIDGEV
+275 FIGALGNTMLIDGEV

-298 KPGETYQQAIH
+298 KPGETYKQAIQ
-309 MAGGFTANAH
+309 MAGGFTANAYS
-319 RDQVEIKRYAAKG
+319 DQIEVKRYAAKG
-332 ARNALTLDFNQARDK
+332 ARDALTLNFSQSHDQ
-347 QTKVKDGDTVNVLT
+347 QTKVKDGDAVNVL
-361 KSEELTRYVQIEG
+361 KKNEELTRYVQIEG
-374 DVRHPGFVE
+374 DVRHPGYIE
-383 WKSGLRIAN
+383 WKSGLRIAD
-392 LFQAVDTS
+392 LFQSVDTS
-400 FNSTADVNYAV
+400 FNSTADVSYAV
-411 VVREVNPQRDI
+411 VVREINPQRDI
-422 EVFQINLANAILAPN
+422 EVYQVNLANAILSPT
-437 SQDNLELQSRDRVLV
+437 SKDNLKLNSRDRVLV
-452 FNRFNNEDLDAFAEQ
+452 FNRFNNEDLDTLADQ
-467 EVTSKAKTLEQ
+467 ETVSKAKTLEQ
-478 AQQQAEQAQQKEQ
+478 AQLQAQQEQLKEQ
-491 AALNSSVALLTAP
+491 EVMSSSVAVSSATP
-504 QGNLSQEM
+504 IEKDSKQ
-512 LAQGMTTQGHLSG
+512 
-525 SQNLNAEAHL
+525 
-535 QGNRQQVN
+535 
-543 SGLVMAEP
+543 P
-551 KIMFHGRE
+551 KIVFRGKE
-559 ITQED
+559 ITKDE
-564 FDAIKQN
+564 FEALKQN
-571 TRSSLLAPVL
+571 TRRTLLAPVL

-609 PITPRMSV
+609 PITPRMTIST
-617 SSLLAAAGGLTY
+617 LIGAAGGLTY

-635 AELAHTVINNIDE
+635 AELARTVINSKDE
-648 RASIDV
+648 RASINV
-654 ERVDLRKA
+654 ERIDLRQA
-662 IQGNSNADVLI
+662 IQGSTADDAIIV
-673 SGRDRLN
+673 GRDRLN

-711 TLDQLLTRAG
+711 TLGELLERAG

-743 QKLLNQYAQD
+743 QKLLNQYAAD
-753 MRAETAKKAFRADGN
+753 MRAETAKKTFRADSNMG
-768 FNSVISDPEKTLK
+768 SVISDPDKTLK
-781 FVEEASNSKA
+781 FVEEASRSKA
-791 LGRMVVQLNRILKG
+791 LGRMVVQLNRILK
-805 DHSADFMLEDGDF
+805 DERSADFMLEDGDF

-832 EVQVPITYLLDDK
+832 EVQVPITYLLDNK

-861 ADEDRIFVVRA
+861 ADEERIFVVRA
-872 DGSVYKPSS
+872 DGSVYKPTS
-881 GYWFGNNHEDLKA
+881 GYWFGNNHEELKA

>member
-8 IAACVLASTLMSAAQ
+8 IGACILASLFAPLTN
-23 AQTPTPEQIK
+23 AQTPTPEQIQ
-33 MFQSLPA
+33 MFQNLPA

-47 SKYGITLPNGSS
+47 SKYGISIPSGASSQPSSYQNPKVVEPRPVASS
-59 AQSSEYNNPQVMAPR
+59 ATEAK
-74 PMVSERVLTEQ
+74 VSD
-85 QQAEAEQQP
+85 AEKDE

-101 LDLFAGSPTTFAPV
+101 LDLFAGSPTTFAPIS
-115 GDVPVPADYTVG
+115 DVPVPADYTVG

-137 GKENN
+137 GKENT

-155 FPSLGPVQVAGMS
+155 FPSLGPVQVAGMT
-168 FSDVRESL
+168 FSDVRDSL

-194 KMRTMQVFVM
+194 EMRTMQVFVM
-204 GDAYKPGSY
+204 GDAYKPGAY

-229 GFDESGALRNIQLK
+229 GFSESGALRNVQLK

-261 DARNDVR
+261 DARNDIR
-268 LMPGDVV
+268 LLPGDVV
-275 FIGPVGNTISIDGEV
+275 FIGALGNTISIDGEV

-298 KPGETYQQAIH
+298 KPGETYKQAIQ
-309 MAGGFTANAH
+309 MAGGFTANAYS
-319 RDQVEIKRYAAKG
+319 DQIEVKRYAAKG
-332 ARNALTLDFNQARDK
+332 ARDALTLNFSQSYDR
-347 QTKVKDGDTVNVLT
+347 QTKVKDGDAVNVL
-361 KSEELTRYVQIEG
+361 KKNEELTRYVQIEG
-374 DVRHPGFVE
+374 DVRHPGFIE
-383 WKSGLRIAN
+383 WKSGLRVAD
-392 LFQAVDTS
+392 LFQSVETS
-400 FNSTADVNYAV
+400 FNSTADVSYAV
-411 VVREVNPQRDI
+411 VVREINPQRDI
-422 EVFQINLANAILAPN
+422 EVYQVNLANAILSPT
-437 SQDNLELQSRDRVLV
+437 SKDNLQLNSRDRILV
-452 FNRFNNEDLDAFAEQ
+452 FNRFNNEDLDTLADQ
-467 EVTSKAKTLEQ
+467 ETVTKAKTLEQ
-478 AQQQAEQAQQKEQ
+478 AQLQAQQEQLKEQ
-491 AALNSSVALLTAP
+491 EVMSSSVTVSSAAP
-504 QGNLSQEM
+504 LEEDSKQ
-512 LAQGMTTQGHLSG
+512 
-525 SQNLNAEAHL
+525 
-535 QGNRQQVN
+535 
-543 SGLVMAEP
+543 P
-551 KIMFHGRE
+551 KIVFRGKE
-559 ITQED
+559 ITKDD
-564 FDAIKQN
+564 FEALKQN
-571 TRSSLLAPVL
+571 TRRTLLAPVL
-581 LQLQQQSRLGL
+581 LQLQQQSHLGL

-609 PITPRMSV
+609 PITPRMTIST
-617 SSLLAAAGGLTY
+617 LIEAAGGLTY

-635 AELAHTVINNIDE
+635 AELARTVINSKDE

-654 ERVDLRKA
+654 ERIDLRQA
-662 IQGNSNADVLI
+662 IQGSTADDAIIV
-673 SGRDRLN
+673 GRDRLN

-711 TLDQLLTRAG
+711 TLGELLERAG

-743 QKLLNQYAQD
+743 QKLLNQYAAD
-753 MRAETAKKAFRADGN
+753 MRAETAKKTFRADSNMG
-768 FNSVISDPEKTLK
+768 SVISDPDKTLK
-781 FVEEASNSKA
+781 FVEEASRSKA
-791 LGRMVVQLNRILKG
+791 LGRMVVQLNRILK
-805 DHSADFMLEDGDF
+805 DERSADFMLEDGDF

-832 EVQVPITYLLDDK
+832 EVQVPITYLLDNK

-872 DGSVYKPSS
+872 DGSVYKPTS
-881 GYWFGNNHEDLKA
+881 GYWFGNNHEELKA
-894 GDTIVVPIDTD
+894 GDTIVVPIDND

>member
-8 IAACVLASTLMSAAQ
+8 IGACILASLFAPFTN
-23 AQTPTPEQIK
+23 AQTPTPEQIQ
-33 MFQSLPA
+33 MFQNLPA

-47 SKYGITLPNGSS
+47 SKYGISIPSGASS
-59 AQSSEYNNPQVMAPR
+59 QPSSYQNPQVIEQR
-74 PMVSERVLTEQ
+74 PLASSATEVQVNDSEKDE
-85 QQAEAEQQP
+85 

-101 LDLFAGSPTTFAPV
+101 LDLFAGSPTTFAPIS
-115 GDVPVPADYTVG
+115 DVPVPADYTVG

-137 GKENN
+137 GKENT

-155 FPSLGPVQVAGMS
+155 FPSLGPVQVAGMT
-168 FSDVRESL
+168 FSDVRDSL

-194 KMRTMQVFVM
+194 EMRTMQVFVM
-204 GDAYKPGSY
+204 GDAYKPGAY

-229 GFDESGALRNIQLK
+229 GFSESGALRNVQLK

-261 DARNDVR
+261 DARNDIR
-268 LMPGDVV
+268 LLPGDVV
-275 FIGPVGNTISIDGEV
+275 FIGALGNTISIDGEV

-298 KPGETYQQAIH
+298 KPGETYKQAIQ
-309 MAGGFTANAH
+309 MAGGFTANAYS
-319 RDQVEIKRYAAKG
+319 DQIEVKRYAAKG
-332 ARNALTLDFNQARDK
+332 ARDALTLNFSQSHDQ
-347 QTKVKDGDTVNVLT
+347 QIKVKDGDAVNVL
-361 KSEELTRYVQIEG
+361 KKNEELTRYVQIEG
-374 DVRHPGFVE
+374 DVRHPGFIE
-383 WKSGLRIAN
+383 WKSGLRIAD
-392 LFQAVDTS
+392 LFQSVDTS
-400 FNSTADVNYAV
+400 FNSTADVSYAV
-411 VVREVNPQRDI
+411 VVREINPQRDI
-422 EVFQINLANAILAPN
+422 EVYQVNLANAILSPT
-437 SQDNLELQSRDRVLV
+437 SKDNLKLNSRDRVLV
-452 FNRFNNEDLDAFAEQ
+452 FNRFNNEDLDTLADQ
-467 EVTSKAKTLEQ
+467 ETVTKAKTLEQ
-478 AQQQAEQAQQKEQ
+478 AQLQAQQEQLKEQ
-491 AALNSSVALLTAP
+491 EVMSSSVAVSSATPLENDSK
-504 QGNLSQEM
+504 Q
-512 LAQGMTTQGHLSG
+512 
-525 SQNLNAEAHL
+525 
-535 QGNRQQVN
+535 
-543 SGLVMAEP
+543 P
-551 KIMFHGRE
+551 KIVFRGKE
-559 ITQED
+559 ITKDD
-564 FDAIKQN
+564 FEALKQN
-571 TRSSLLAPVL
+571 TRRTLLAPVL

-592 APQIAEV
+592 APKVAEV

-609 PITPRMSV
+609 PITPRMTIST
-617 SSLLAAAGGLTY
+617 LIEAAGGLTY

-635 AELAHTVINNIDE
+635 AELARTVINSKDE

-654 ERVDLRKA
+654 ERIDLRQA
-662 IQGNSNADVLI
+662 IQGSTADDVI
-673 SGRDRLN
+673 IVGRDRLN

-692 VTLQGEVRFPG
+692 VTLQGEVSFPG

-711 TLDQLLTRAG
+711 TLGELLERAG

-743 QKLLNQYAQD
+743 QELLNQYAAD
-753 MRAETAKKAFRADGN
+753 MRAETAKKTFRADGN
-768 FNSVISDPEKTLK
+768 LGSVISDPDKTLK
-781 FVEEASNSKA
+781 FVEEASRSKA
-791 LGRMVVQLNRILKG
+791 LGRMVVQLNRIIK
-805 DHSADFMLEDGDF
+805 DERSADFMLEDGDF
-818 LFVPTFRNTVSIMG
+818 LFVPTYRNTVSIMG
-832 EVQVPITYLLDDK
+832 EVQVPITYLLDNK

-855 GGAKKQ
+855 GGVKKQ

-872 DGSVYKPSS
+872 DGSVYKPTS
-881 GYWFGNNHEDLKA
+881 GYWFGNNHEELKA

>member
-1 MLKGYFS
+1 MFKGYFS
-8 IAACVLASTLMSAAQ
+8 IAAFILASTFASYSM

-33 MFQSLPA
+33 MFQNLPA

-47 SKYGITLPNGSS
+47 SKYGFSIPSS
-59 AQSSEYNNPQVMAPR
+59 SSSNKSPYENPQVIKPR
-74 PMVSERVLTEQ
+74 AESSGAVSSNIEEQ
-85 QQAEAEQQP
+85 WLKKGEQEE
-94 QGLKRFG
+94 LKRFG
-101 LDLFAGSPTTFAPV
+101 LDLFAGSPSTFAPIS
-115 GDVPVPADYTVG
+115 DVPVPANYTVG
-127 AGDEIVIQLF
+127 AGDEIIVQLF
-137 GKENN
+137 GKENE

-147 VNRAGIIN
+147 VNRAGTIN
-155 FPSLGPVQVAGMS
+155 FPSLGPVNVAGMH
-168 FSDVRESL
+168 FSDVRDSL
-176 NQRVK
+176 TQRVK

-194 KMRTMQVFVM
+194 ELRTMQVFVM
-204 GDAYKPGSY
+204 GDAYKPGAY

-229 GFDESGALRNIQLK
+229 GFGESGALRDIQLK
-243 RNGQVIRKLDMY
+243 RDGKIIRKLDMY

-261 DARNDVR
+261 DAINDVR
-268 LMPGDVV
+268 LLPDDVV
-275 FIGPVGNTISIDGEV
+275 LIGSVNDTVSIEGEI
-290 NRPAIYEI
+290 NRPAIYEV
-298 KPGETYQQAIH
+298 KQGETYQQLIQ

-319 RDQVEIKRYAAKG
+319 TEQLEIKRYALHG
-332 ARNALTLDFNQARDK
+332 VREALTLDFNKTQDR
-347 QTKVKDGDTVNVLT
+347 QSKVKNGDAIKILK
-361 KSEELTRYVQIEG
+361 KSEELTRYIQIEG
-374 DVRHPGFVE
+374 DVRHPGYVE
-383 WKSGLRIAN
+383 WRNGLRIAD
-392 LFQAVDTS
+392 LFKSVDS
-400 FNSTADVNYAV
+400 AFNSTADVNYAV

-422 EVFQINLANAILAPN
+422 EVFQFSLANAILSPS
-437 SQDNLELQSRDRVLV
+437 SQDNIQLQSRDRILV
-452 FNRFNNEDLDAFAEQ
+452 FNRFNNEDLDTLATRES
-467 EVTSKAKTLEQ
+467 VSKAKTLEQ
-478 AQQQAEQAQQKEQ
+478 AQQQAEFDQQKEQ
-491 AALNSSVALLTAP
+491 KLMSSSVAVSHSENGTLNN
-504 QGNLSQEM
+504 QN
-512 LAQGMTTQGHLSG
+512 TTEQ
-525 SQNLNAEAHL
+525 AKPA
-535 QGNRQQVN
+535 
-543 SGLVMAEP
+543 
-551 KIMFHGRE
+551 KIIFRGKE
-559 ITQED
+559 ITEED
-564 FDAIKQN
+564 FENLKLN
-571 TRSSLLAPVL
+571 TRRTLLAPVL

-609 PITPRMSV
+609 PITPRMTV
-617 SSLLAAAGGLTY
+617 STLIEAAGGLTY

-635 AELAHTVINNIDE
+635 AELARTAINSADE
-648 RASIDV
+648 RAYIDV
-654 ERVDLRKA
+654 ERIDLRKA
-662 IQGNSNADVLI
+662 IQGRASDDVVI
-673 SGRDRLN
+673 VGRDRLN

-711 TLDQLLTRAG
+711 TLSELLDRAG

-743 QKLLNQYAQD
+743 QKLLNQYAAD
-753 MRAETAKKAFRADGN
+753 MRKETAKKTFRADSNIG
-768 FNSVISDPEKTLK
+768 SVISDPEKTLA
-781 FVEEASNSKA
+781 FVEEASRSKA

-805 DHSADFMLEDGDF
+805 ERSADFMLEDGDF

-832 EVQVPITYLLDDK
+832 EVQVPITYLLDHK

-872 DGSVYKPSS
+872 DGSVYKPRS
-881 GYWFGNNHEDLKA
+881 GYWFGNNHEELKA

>member
-1 MLKGYFS
+1 MYKRFYTLAFGMMLS
-8 IAACVLASTLMSAAQ
+8 IGASLAFG
-23 AQTPTPEQIK
+23 QTPTAQQIE
-33 MFQSLPA
+33 MFKNLPA

-47 SKYGITLPNGSS
+47 SKYGISIPSGASS
-59 AQSSEYNNPQVMAPR
+59 QPSSYQNPQVVEQR
-74 PMVSERVLTEQ
+74 PVASSATEAKVNDSEKEDQR
-85 QQAEAEQQP
+85 
-94 QGLKRFG
+94 LKRFG
-101 LDLFAGSPTTFAPV
+101 LDLFAGSPTTFAPIS
-115 GDVPVPADYTVG
+115 DVPVPADYTVG

-137 GKENN
+137 GKENT

-155 FPSLGPVQVAGMS
+155 FPSLGPVQVAGMT
-168 FSDVRESL
+168 FSDVRDSL

-194 KMRTMQVFVM
+194 QMRTMQVFVM
-204 GDAYKPGSY
+204 GDAYKPGAY

-229 GFDESGALRNIQLK
+229 GFSESGALRNVQLK

-261 DARNDVR
+261 DARNDIR
-268 LMPGDVV
+268 LLPGDVV
-275 FIGPVGNTISIDGEV
+275 FIGALGNTISIDGEV

-298 KPGETYQQAIH
+298 KPGETYKQAIQ
-309 MAGGFTANAH
+309 MAGGFTANAY
-319 RDQVEIKRYAAKG
+319 RDQIEVKRYAAKG
-332 ARNALTLDFNQARDK
+332 ARDALTLNFSQSNDQ
-347 QTKVKDGDTVNVLT
+347 QTKVKDGDTVNVL
-361 KSEELTRYVQIEG
+361 KKNEELTRYVQIEG
-374 DVRHPGFVE
+374 DVRHPGFIE
-383 WKSGLRIAN
+383 WKNGLRVAN
-392 LFQAVDTS
+392 LFQSVDTS
-400 FNSTADVNYAV
+400 FNSTADVNYAI
-411 VVREVNPQRDI
+411 VVREINPQRDI
-422 EVFQINLANAILAPN
+422 EVYQVNLANAILSPT
-437 SQDNLELQSRDRVLV
+437 SKDNLKLNSRDRVLV
-452 FNRFNNEDLDAFAEQ
+452 FNRFNNEDLDTFADQ
-467 EVTSKAKTLEQ
+467 QTVTKAKTLEQ
-478 AQQQAEQAQQKEQ
+478 AQLQAQQEQLKEQ
-491 AALNSSVALLTAP
+491 EVMSSSVAVSSAAP
-504 QGNLSQEM
+504 LKKASKQS
-512 LAQGMTTQGHLSG
+512 
-525 SQNLNAEAHL
+525 
-535 QGNRQQVN
+535 
-543 SGLVMAEP
+543 
-551 KIMFHGRE
+551 KIVFRGKE
-559 ITQED
+559 ITKDD
-564 FDAIKQN
+564 FEALKQN
-571 TRSSLLAPVL
+571 TRRTLLAPVL

-599 FGEVKHPGRY
+599 FGEVKYPGRY
-609 PITPRMSV
+609 PITPRMTIST
-617 SSLLAAAGGLTY
+617 LIEAAGGLTY

-635 AELAHTVINNIDE
+635 AELARTVINSKDE

-654 ERVDLRKA
+654 ERIDLRQA
-662 IQGNSNADVLI
+662 IQGSTTADAIIV
-673 SGRDRLN
+673 GRDRLN
-680 ILEKPNVKLQST
+680 ILGKPNVKLQST

-711 TLDQLLTRAG
+711 TLGELLERAG

-743 QKLLNQYAQD
+743 QKLLNQYAAD
-753 MRAETAKKAFRADGN
+753 MRAETAKKTFRADSNMG
-768 FNSVISDPEKTLK
+768 SVISDPDKTLK
-781 FVEEASNSKA
+781 FVEEASRSKA
-791 LGRMVVQLNRILKG
+791 LGRMVVQLNRILK
-805 DHSADFMLEDGDF
+805 DERSADFMLEDGDF
-818 LFVPTFRNTVSIMG
+818 LFVPTLRNTVSIMG
-832 EVQVPITYLLDDK
+832 EVQVPITYLLDNK

-872 DGSVYKPSS
+872 DGSVYKPTS
-881 GYWFGNNHEDLKA
+881 GYWFGNNHEELKA

>member
-8 IAACVLASTLMSAAQ
+8 IGACILASLFAPFTN
-23 AQTPTPEQIK
+23 AQTPTPEQIQ
-33 MFQSLPA
+33 MFHNLPA

-47 SKYGITLPNGSS
+47 SKYGISIPSGASS
-59 AQSSEYNNPQVMAPR
+59 QPSSYQNPQVVEPR
-74 PMVSERVLTEQ
+74 PMASSATEAKVND
-85 QQAEAEQQP
+85 AEKDE

-101 LDLFAGSPTTFAPV
+101 LDLFAGSPTTFAPIS
-115 GDVPVPADYTVG
+115 DVPVPADYTVG

-137 GKENN
+137 GKENT

-155 FPSLGPVQVAGMS
+155 FPSLGPVQVAGMT
-168 FSDVRESL
+168 FSDVRDSL

-194 KMRTMQVFVM
+194 EMRTMQVFVM
-204 GDAYKPGSY
+204 GDAYKPGAY

-229 GFDESGALRNIQLK
+229 GFSESGALRNVQLK

-261 DARNDVR
+261 DARNDIR
-268 LMPGDVV
+268 LLPGDVV
-275 FIGPVGNTISIDGEV
+275 FIGALGNTISIDGEV

-298 KPGETYQQAIH
+298 KPGETYKQAIQ
-309 MAGGFTANAH
+309 MAGGFTANAYS
-319 RDQVEIKRYAAKG
+319 DQIEVKRYAEKG
-332 ARNALTLDFNQARDK
+332 ARDALTLNFSQSHDQ
-347 QTKVKDGDTVNVLT
+347 QTKVKDGDAVNVL
-361 KSEELTRYVQIEG
+361 KKNEELTRYVQIEG
-374 DVRHPGFVE
+374 DVRHPGFIE
-383 WKSGLRIAN
+383 WKSGLRIAD
-392 LFQAVDTS
+392 LFQSVDTS
-400 FNSTADVNYAV
+400 FNSTADVSYAI
-411 VVREVNPQRDI
+411 VVREINPQRDI
-422 EVFQINLANAILAPN
+422 EVYQVNLANAILSPT
-437 SQDNLELQSRDRVLV
+437 SKDNLKLNSRDRILV
-452 FNRFNNEDLDAFAEQ
+452 FNRFNNEDLDTLADQ
-467 EVTSKAKTLEQ
+467 QTVTKAKTLEQ
-478 AQQQAEQAQQKEQ
+478 AQLQAQQEQLKEQ
-491 AALNSSVALLTAP
+491 EVMNSSVAVSSAASLEKDSK
-504 QGNLSQEM
+504 Q
-512 LAQGMTTQGHLSG
+512 
-525 SQNLNAEAHL
+525 
-535 QGNRQQVN
+535 
-543 SGLVMAEP
+543 P
-551 KIMFHGRE
+551 KIVFRGKE
-559 ITQED
+559 ITKDD
-564 FDAIKQN
+564 FEALKQN
-571 TRSSLLAPVL
+571 TRRTLLAPVL

-609 PITPRMSV
+609 PITPRMTIST
-617 SSLLAAAGGLTY
+617 LIEAAGGLTY

-635 AELAHTVINNIDE
+635 AELARTVINSKDE

-654 ERVDLRKA
+654 ERIDLRQA
-662 IQGNSNADVLI
+662 IKGSTADDSIIV
-673 SGRDRLN
+673 GRDRLN

-711 TLDQLLTRAG
+711 TLGELLERAG

-743 QKLLNQYAQD
+743 QKLLNQYAAD
-753 MRAETAKKAFRADGN
+753 MRAETAKKTFRTDSNMG
-768 FNSVISDPEKTLK
+768 SVISDPDKTLK
-781 FVEEASNSKA
+781 FVEEASRSKA
-791 LGRMVVQLNRILKG
+791 LGRMVVQLNRILK
-805 DHSADFMLEDGDF
+805 DERSADFMLEDGDF

-832 EVQVPITYLLDDK
+832 EVQVPITYLLDNK

-872 DGSVYKPSS
+872 DGSVYKPTS
-881 GYWFGNNHEDLKA
+881 GYWFGNNHEELKA

>member
-8 IAACVLASTLMSAAQ
+8 IAACVLASVFAPFSH
-23 AQTPTPEQIK
+23 AQTPTPEQMQ

-47 SKYGITLPNGSS
+47 SKYGITLPSGSS
-59 AQSSEYNNPQVMAPR
+59 SQPSNYQNPQVIDPR
-74 PMVSERVLTEQ
+74 PEVSNANQTDKMDLAKEDE
-85 QQAEAEQQP
+85 E
-94 QGLKRFG
+94 LKRFG

-115 GDVPVPADYTVG
+115 SDVPVPADYTVG

-137 GKENN
+137 GKDNT

-147 VNRAGIIN
+147 VNRAGTIN
-155 FPSLGPVQVAGMS
+155 FPSLGPVQVAGMT
-168 FSDVRESL
+168 FSDVRDSL

-194 KMRTMQVFVM
+194 EMRTMQVFVM
-204 GDAYKPGSY
+204 GDAYKPGAY

-229 GFDESGALRNIQLK
+229 GFSESGALRNVQLK

-268 LMPGDVV
+268 LLPGDVV
-275 FIGPVGNTISIDGEV
+275 FIGAVGNTIAIDGEV
-290 NRPAIYEI
+290 NRPAIYEV
-298 KPGETYQQAIH
+298 KSGETYKQAIQ
-309 MAGGFTANAH
+309 MAGGFTANAYS
-319 RDQVEIKRYAAKG
+319 DQIEVKRYAAKG
-332 ARNALTLDFNQARDK
+332 DRDALTLNFSQSHDQ
-347 QTKVKDGDTVNVLT
+347 QTKVKDGDAVNVLK

-374 DVRHPGFVE
+374 DVRHPGFFE
-383 WKSGLRIAN
+383 WKSGLRIAD
-392 LFQAVDTS
+392 LFQSVDTS

-411 VVREVNPQRDI
+411 VVREINPQRDI
-422 EVFQINLANAILAPN
+422 EVYQVNLANAILSPT
-437 SQDNLELQSRDRVLV
+437 SKDNLKLNSRDRVLV
-452 FNRFNNEDLDAFAEQ
+452 FNRFNNEDLDTLADQ
-467 EVTSKAKTLEQ
+467 ETVSKAKTLEQ
-478 AQQQAEQAQQKEQ
+478 AQLQAQQEQLKEQ
-491 AALNSSVALLTAP
+491 EVMSSSVAVSSAAP
-504 QGNLSQEM
+504 LEK
-512 LAQGMTTQGHLSG
+512 G
-525 SQNLNAEAHL
+525 SKH
-535 QGNRQQVN
+535 
-543 SGLVMAEP
+543 S
-551 KIMFHGRE
+551 KIVFRGKE
-559 ITQED
+559 ITKDD
-564 FDAIKQN
+564 FEALKQN
-571 TRSSLLAPVL
+571 TRRTLLAPVL

-609 PITPRMSV
+609 PITPRMTISK
-617 SSLLAAAGGLTY
+617 LIEAAGGLTY

-635 AELAHTVINNIDE
+635 AELARSVISSKDE

-654 ERVDLRKA
+654 ERIDLRKA
-662 IQGNSNADVLI
+662 IQGSTADDAILV
-673 SGRDRLN
+673 GRDRLN

-711 TLDQLLTRAG
+711 TLGELLERAG

-743 QKLLNQYAQD
+743 QKLLNQYAAD
-753 MRAETAKKAFRADGN
+753 MRAETAKKTFRADN
-768 FNSVISDPEKTLK
+768 NMSSVISDPDKTLK
-781 FVEEASNSKA
+781 FVEEASKSKA
-791 LGRMVVQLNRILKG
+791 LGRMVVQLNRILK
-805 DHSADFMLEDGDF
+805 DERSADFMLEDGDF

-832 EVQVPITYLLDDK
+832 EVQVPITYLLDNK

-872 DGSVYKPSS
+872 DGSVYKPTS
-881 GYWFGNNHEDLKA
+881 GYWFGNNHEELKA

>member
-1 MLKGYFS
+1 MFKGYFS
-8 IAACVLASTLMSAAQ
+8 IAAFILASTFASYSM

-33 MFQSLPA
+33 MFQNLPA

-47 SKYGITLPNGSS
+47 SKYGFSIPSS
-59 AQSSEYNNPQVMAPR
+59 SSSNKSPYENPRVIKPR
-74 PMVSERVLTEQ
+74 AESSGAVSSNIEEQ
-85 QQAEAEQQP
+85 WLKKGEQEE
-94 QGLKRFG
+94 LKRFG
-101 LDLFAGSPTTFAPV
+101 LDLFAGSPSTFAPIS
-115 GDVPVPADYTVG
+115 DVPVPANYTVG
-127 AGDEIVIQLF
+127 AGDEIIVQLF
-137 GKENN
+137 GKENE

-147 VNRAGIIN
+147 VNRAGTIN
-155 FPSLGPVQVAGMS
+155 FPSLGPVNVAGMH
-168 FSDVRESL
+168 FSDVRDSL
-176 NQRVK
+176 TQRVK

-194 KMRTMQVFVM
+194 ELRTMQVFVM
-204 GDAYKPGSY
+204 GDAYKPGAY

-229 GFDESGALRNIQLK
+229 GFGESGALRDIQLK
-243 RNGQVIRKLDMY
+243 RDGKIIRKLDMY

-261 DARNDVR
+261 DASNDVR
-268 LMPGDVV
+268 LLPDDVV
-275 FIGPVGNTISIDGEV
+275 LIGSVNDTVSIEGEI
-290 NRPAIYEI
+290 NRPAIYEV
-298 KPGETYQQAIH
+298 KAGETYQQLIQ

-319 RDQVEIKRYAAKG
+319 VEQLEIKRYASHG
-332 ARNALTLDFNQARDK
+332 AREALTLDFNKTQDR
-347 QTKVKDGDTVNVLT
+347 QSKVKNGDAIKILK

-374 DVRHPGFVE
+374 DVRHPGYVE
-383 WKSGLRIAN
+383 WRNGLRVAD
-392 LFQAVDTS
+392 LFKSVDS
-400 FNSTADVNYAV
+400 AFNSTADVNYAV
-411 VVREVNPQRDI
+411 VVREINPQRDI
-422 EVFQINLANAILAPN
+422 EVFQLSLANAILSPG
-437 SQDNLELQSRDRVLV
+437 SQDNLQLQSRDRILV
-452 FNRFNNEDLDAFAEQ
+452 FNRFNNEDLDTLATQ
-467 EVTSKAKTLEQ
+467 EAVSKAKTLEQ
-478 AQQQAEQAQQKEQ
+478 AQEQAKLEQQKEQ
-491 AALNSSVALLTAP
+491 EVMSSSVAVSHSEN
-504 QGNLSQEM
+504 GM
-512 LAQGMTTQGHLSG
+512 LNNQNTTEQAKS
-525 SQNLNAEAHL
+525 A
-535 QGNRQQVN
+535 
-543 SGLVMAEP
+543 
-551 KIMFHGRE
+551 KIIFRGKE
-559 ITQED
+559 ITEED
-564 FDAIKQN
+564 FEKLKQN
-571 TRSSLLAPVL
+571 TRRTLLAPVL

-609 PITPRMSV
+609 PITPRMTV
-617 SSLLAAAGGLTY
+617 STLIEAAGGLTY

-635 AELAHTVINNIDE
+635 AELARTAINSADE
-648 RASIDV
+648 RAYIDV
-654 ERVDLRKA
+654 ERIDLRKA
-662 IQGNSNADVLI
+662 IQGSVSDDAIIV
-673 SGRDRLN
+673 GRDRLN

-711 TLDQLLTRAG
+711 TLNELLERAG

-743 QKLLNQYAQD
+743 QKLLNQYAAD
-753 MRAETAKKAFRADGN
+753 MRKETAKKTFRADSNMG
-768 FNSVISDPEKTLK
+768 SVISDPEKTLA
-781 FVEEASNSKA
+781 FVEEASRSKA

-805 DHSADFMLEDGDF
+805 ERSADFMLEDGDF

-832 EVQVPITYLLDDK
+832 EVQVPITYLLDNK
-845 LDVDD
+845 LDVND

-872 DGSVYKPSS
+872 DGSVYKPTS
-881 GYWFGNNHEDLKA
+881 GYWFGNNHEELKA

>member
-8 IAACVLASTLMSAAQ
+8 IATFILASLFASFSY
-23 AQTPTPEQIK
+23 AQTPTPEQMQ

-47 SKYGITLPNGSS
+47 SKYGISLPSGSS
-59 AQSSEYNNPQVMAPR
+59 SQPSSYQNPQVIVPR
-74 PMVSERVLTEQ
+74 PEISNANPTDQVDLTKED
-85 QQAEAEQQP
+85 EE
-94 QGLKRFG
+94 LKRFG

-115 GDVPVPADYTVG
+115 SDVPVPADYTVG

-137 GKENN
+137 GKENT

-147 VNRAGIIN
+147 VNRAGTIN

-168 FSDVRESL
+168 FSDVRDSL

-194 KMRTMQVFVM
+194 EMRTMQVFVM
-204 GDAYKPGSY
+204 GDAYKPGAY

-229 GFDESGALRNIQLK
+229 GFGESGALRNVQLK

-268 LMPGDVV
+268 LLPGDVV
-275 FIGPVGNTISIDGEV
+275 FIGAVGNTIAIDGEV
-290 NRPAIYEI
+290 NRPAIYEV
-298 KPGETYQQAIH
+298 KSGETYKQAIH
-309 MAGGFTANAH
+309 MAGGFTANAYS
-319 RDQVEIKRYAAKG
+319 DQIEVKRYAAKG
-332 ARNALTLDFNQARDK
+332 ARDALTLNFSQPHDQ
-347 QTKVKDGDTVNVLT
+347 QTKVKDGDAVNVLK

-374 DVRHPGFVE
+374 DVRHPGFIE
-383 WKSGLRIAN
+383 WNSGLRVAD
-392 LFQAVDTS
+392 LFQSVDTS

-411 VVREVNPQRDI
+411 VVREINPQRDI
-422 EVFQINLANAILAPN
+422 EVYQVNLANAILSP
-437 SQDNLELQSRDRVLV
+437 SSKDNLKLNSRDRVLV
-452 FNRFNNEDLDAFAEQ
+452 FNRFNNEDLDTLAEQ
-467 EVTSKAKTLEQ
+467 DTVTKAKTLEQ
-478 AQQQAEQAQQKEQ
+478 AQFKAEQDQQKEQ
-491 AALNSSVALLTAP
+491 EVMSSSVALSSATDSMQMEQSLTKESE
-504 QGNLSQEM
+504 Q
-512 LAQGMTTQGHLSG
+512 
-525 SQNLNAEAHL
+525 
-535 QGNRQQVN
+535 
-543 SGLVMAEP
+543 P
-551 KIMFHGRE
+551 KIIFRGKE
-559 ITQED
+559 ITKED
-564 FDAIKQN
+564 FDALKQN
-571 TRSSLLAPVL
+571 TRRTLLAPVL

-609 PITPRMSV
+609 PLTPRMSV
-617 SSLLAAAGGLTY
+617 STLIEAAGGLTY

-635 AELAHTVINNIDE
+635 AELARTVINSKDE

-654 ERVDLRKA
+654 ERIDLRKA
-662 IQGNSNADVLI
+662 IQGSTADDAILV
-673 SGRDRLN
+673 GRDRLN

-711 TLDQLLTRAG
+711 TLGELLERAG

-743 QKLLNQYAQD
+743 QKLLNQYAAD
-753 MRAETAKKAFRADGN
+753 MRAETAKKTFRADSN
-768 FNSVISDPEKTLK
+768 MSSVISDPEKTLA
-781 FVEEASNSKA
+781 FVEEASKSKA
-791 LGRMVVQLNRILKG
+791 LGRMVVQLNRILK
-805 DHSADFMLEDGDF
+805 DERSADFMLEDGDF

-832 EVQVPITYLLDDK
+832 EVQVPITYLLDAN

-872 DGSVYKPSS
+872 DGSVYKPTS
-881 GYWFGNNHEDLKA
+881 GYWFGNQKEELKA

>member
-1 MLKGYFS
+1 MFKGYFS
-8 IAACVLASTLMSAAQ
+8 IAACLLASVFAPFSH
-23 AQTPTPEQIK
+23 AQTPTPEQMQ

-47 SKYGITLPNGSS
+47 SKYGVSLPSGSS
-59 AQSSEYNNPQVMAPR
+59 SQPSSYQNPQVINPR
-74 PMVSERVLTEQ
+74 PEVSNANQTDQADLTKED
-85 QQAEAEQQP
+85 EE
-94 QGLKRFG
+94 LKRFG

-115 GDVPVPADYTVG
+115 SDVPVPADYTVG

-137 GKENN
+137 GKENT

-147 VNRAGIIN
+147 VNRAGTIN

-168 FSDVRESL
+168 FSDVRDSL

-181 EQMIGVRSDISLG
+181 EQMIGVRSDVSLG
-194 KMRTMQVFVM
+194 EMRTMQVFVM
-204 GDAYKPGSY
+204 GDAYKPGAY

-229 GFDESGALRNIQLK
+229 GFGESGALRNVQLK

-268 LMPGDVV
+268 LLPGDVV
-275 FIGPVGNTISIDGEV
+275 FIGAVGDTIAIDGEV
-290 NRPAIYEI
+290 NRPAIYEV
-298 KPGETYQQAIH
+298 KPGETYKQAIQ
-309 MAGGFTANAH
+309 MAGGFTANAY
-319 RDQVEIKRYAAKG
+319 RDQIEIKRYAAKG
-332 ARNALTLDFNQARDK
+332 ARDALTLNFSQSHDQ
-347 QTKVKDGDTVNVLT
+347 QTKVKDGDAVNVLK

-374 DVRHPGFVE
+374 DVRHPGFIE
-383 WKSGLRIAN
+383 WKSGLRVAD
-392 LFQAVDTS
+392 LFQSVDTS

-411 VVREVNPQRDI
+411 VVREINPQRDI
-422 EVFQINLANAILAPN
+422 EVYQVNLANAILSP
-437 SQDNLELQSRDRVLV
+437 SSKDNLKLNSRDRVLV
-452 FNRFNNEDLDAFAEQ
+452 FNRFNNEDLDTLADQ
-467 EVTSKAKTLEQ
+467 DTVTKAKTLEQ
-478 AQQQAEQAQQKEQ
+478 AQFKAEQDQQKEQ
-491 AALNSSVALLTAP
+491 EVMSSSVALSSATD
-504 QGNLSQEM
+504 N
-512 LAQGMTTQGHLSG
+512 
-525 SQNLNAEAHL
+525 
-535 QGNRQQVN
+535 
-543 SGLVMAEP
+543 MAMGQSSTEESEQP
-551 KIMFHGRE
+551 KIIFRGKE
-559 ITQED
+559 ITKED
-564 FDAIKQN
+564 FDALKQN
-571 TRSSLLAPVL
+571 TRRTLLAPVL

-609 PITPRMSV
+609 PLTPRMSV
-617 SSLLAAAGGLTY
+617 STLIEAAGGLTY

-635 AELAHTVINNIDE
+635 AELARTVISSKDE

-654 ERVDLRKA
+654 ERIDLRKA
-662 IQGNSNADVLI
+662 IQGNTAADAILV
-673 SGRDRLN
+673 GRDRLN

-711 TLDQLLTRAG
+711 TLGELLERAG

-743 QKLLNQYAQD
+743 QKLLNQYAAD
-753 MRAETAKKAFRADGN
+753 MRAETAKKTFRADSN
-768 FNSVISDPEKTLK
+768 MSSVISDPDKTLK
-781 FVEEASNSKA
+781 FVEEASRSKA
-791 LGRMVVQLNRILKG
+791 LGRMVVQLNRILK
-805 DHSADFMLEDGDF
+805 DERSADFMLEDGDF

-832 EVQVPITYLLDDK
+832 EVQVPITYLLDNK

-872 DGSVYKPSS
+872 DGSVYKPTS
-881 GYWFGNNHEDLKA
+881 GYWFGNNHEELKA

>member
-8 IAACVLASTLMSAAQ
+8 IGACILASLFAPLTN
-23 AQTPTPEQIK
+23 AQTPTPEQIQ
-33 MFQSLPA
+33 MFQNLPA

-47 SKYGITLPNGSS
+47 SKYGISIPSGASS
-59 AQSSEYNNPQVMAPR
+59 QPSSYQNPQVVEQR
-74 PMVSERVLTEQ
+74 PVASSATEAKVND
-85 QQAEAEQQP
+85 AEKDE

-101 LDLFAGSPTTFAPV
+101 LDLFAGSPTTFAPIS
-115 GDVPVPADYTVG
+115 DVPVPADYTVG

-137 GKENN
+137 GKENT

-147 VNRAGIIN
+147 VNRAGVIN
-155 FPSLGPVQVAGMS
+155 FPSLGPVQVAGMT
-168 FSDVRESL
+168 FSDVRDSL

-194 KMRTMQVFVM
+194 EMRTMQVFVM
-204 GDAYKPGSY
+204 GDAYKPGAY

-229 GFDESGALRNIQLK
+229 GFSESGALRNVQLK

-261 DARNDVR
+261 DARDDIR
-268 LMPGDVV
+268 LLPGDVV
-275 FIGPVGNTISIDGEV
+275 FIGALGNTISIDGEV

-298 KPGETYQQAIH
+298 KPGETYKQAIQ
-309 MAGGFTANAH
+309 MAGGFTANAYS
-319 RDQVEIKRYAAKG
+319 DQIEVKRYAAKG
-332 ARNALTLDFNQARDK
+332 ARDALTLDFSQSHDQ
-347 QTKVKDGDTVNVLT
+347 QTKVKDGDTVNVL
-361 KSEELTRYVQIEG
+361 KKNEELTRYVQIEG
-374 DVRHPGFVE
+374 DVRHPGFIE
-383 WKSGLRIAN
+383 WNSGLRIAD
-392 LFQAVDTS
+392 LFQSVDTS
-400 FNSTADVNYAV
+400 FNSTADVSYAV
-411 VVREVNPQRDI
+411 VVREINPQRDI
-422 EVFQINLANAILAPN
+422 EVYQVNLANAILSPT
-437 SQDNLELQSRDRVLV
+437 SKDNLKLNSRDRVLV
-452 FNRFNNEDLDAFAEQ
+452 FNRFNNEDLDTFADQ
-467 EVTSKAKTLEQ
+467 EAVTKAKTLEQ
-478 AQQQAEQAQQKEQ
+478 AQLQAQQEQLKEQ
-491 AALNSSVALLTAP
+491 EVMSSSVAVSSAAAL
-504 QGNLSQEM
+504 EK
-512 LAQGMTTQGHLSG
+512 
-525 SQNLNAEAHL
+525 
-535 QGNRQQVN
+535 N
-543 SGLVMAEP
+543 SKQP
-551 KIMFHGRE
+551 KIVFRGKE
-559 ITQED
+559 ITKDD
-564 FDAIKQN
+564 FEALKQN
-571 TRSSLLAPVL
+571 TRRTLLAPVL

-599 FGEVKHPGRY
+599 FGEVKYPGRY
-609 PITPRMSV
+609 PITPRMTIST
-617 SSLLAAAGGLTY
+617 LIEAAGGLTY

-635 AELAHTVINNIDE
+635 AELARTVINSKDE

-654 ERVDLRKA
+654 ERIDLRQA
-662 IQGNSNADVLI
+662 IQGSTADDAIIV
-673 SGRDRLN
+673 GRDRLN
-680 ILEKPNVKLQST
+680 ILGKPNVKLQST

-711 TLDQLLTRAG
+711 TLGELLERAG

-743 QKLLNQYAQD
+743 QKLLNKYAAD
-753 MRAETAKKAFRADGN
+753 MRAETAKKTFRADSNIG
-768 FNSVISDPEKTLK
+768 SVISDPDKTLK
-781 FVEEASNSKA
+781 FVEEASRSKA
-791 LGRMVVQLNRILKG
+791 LGRMVVQLNRILK
-805 DHSADFMLEDGDF
+805 DERSADFMLEDGDF

-832 EVQVPITYLLDDK
+832 EVQVPITYLLDNK

-872 DGSVYKPSS
+872 DGSVYKPTS
-881 GYWFGNNHEDLKA
+881 GYWFGNNHEELKA

>member
-8 IAACVLASTLMSAAQ
+8 IGACILASLFAPFTN
-23 AQTPTPEQIK
+23 AQTPTPEQIQ
-33 MFQSLPA
+33 MFQNLPA

-47 SKYGITLPNGSS
+47 SKYGISIPSGVSS
-59 AQSSEYNNPQVMAPR
+59 QPSSYQNPQVVEQR
-74 PMVSERVLTEQ
+74 PVASSATEVKVND
-85 QQAEAEQQP
+85 AEKDE

-101 LDLFAGSPTTFAPV
+101 LDLFAGSPTTFAPIS
-115 GDVPVPADYTVG
+115 DVPVPADYTVG

-137 GKENN
+137 GKENT

-155 FPSLGPVQVAGMS
+155 FPSLGPVQVAGMT
-168 FSDVRESL
+168 FSDVRDSL

-194 KMRTMQVFVM
+194 EMRTMQVFVM
-204 GDAYKPGSY
+204 GDAYKPGAY

-229 GFDESGALRNIQLK
+229 GFSESGALRNVQLK

-261 DARNDVR
+261 DARNDIR
-268 LMPGDVV
+268 LLPGDVV
-275 FIGPVGNTISIDGEV
+275 FIGALGNTISIDGEV

-298 KPGETYQQAIH
+298 KPGETYKQAIQ
-309 MAGGFTANAH
+309 MAGGFTANAYS
-319 RDQVEIKRYAAKG
+319 DQIEVKRYAAKG
-332 ARNALTLDFNQARDK
+332 ARDALTLNFSQSHDQE
-347 QTKVKDGDTVNVLT
+347 TKVKDGDAVNVL
-361 KSEELTRYVQIEG
+361 KKNEELTRYVQIEG
-374 DVRHPGFVE
+374 DVRHPGFIE
-383 WKSGLRIAN
+383 WKSGLRIAD
-392 LFQAVDTS
+392 LFQSVDTS
-400 FNSTADVNYAV
+400 FNSTADVSYAI
-411 VVREVNPQRDI
+411 VVREINPQRDI
-422 EVFQINLANAILAPN
+422 EVYQVNLANAILSPT
-437 SQDNLELQSRDRVLV
+437 SKDNLKLNSRDRVLV
-452 FNRFNNEDLDAFAEQ
+452 FNRFNNEDLDTLADQ
-467 EVTSKAKTLEQ
+467 ETVTKAKTLEQ
-478 AQQQAEQAQQKEQ
+478 AQLQAQQEQLKEQ
-491 AALNSSVALLTAP
+491 EVISSSVAVSSATPLEKDSK
-504 QGNLSQEM
+504 Q
-512 LAQGMTTQGHLSG
+512 
-525 SQNLNAEAHL
+525 
-535 QGNRQQVN
+535 
-543 SGLVMAEP
+543 P
-551 KIMFHGRE
+551 KIVFRGKE
-559 ITQED
+559 ITKDD
-564 FDAIKQN
+564 FEALKQN
-571 TRSSLLAPVL
+571 TRRTLLAPVL

-609 PITPRMSV
+609 PITPRMTIST
-617 SSLLAAAGGLTY
+617 LIEAAGGLTY

-635 AELAHTVINNIDE
+635 AELARTVINSKDE
-648 RASIDV
+648 RASIYI
-654 ERVDLRKA
+654 ERIDLRQA
-662 IQGNSNADVLI
+662 IKGSAPDDAIIV
-673 SGRDRLN
+673 GRDRLN
-680 ILEKPNVKLQST
+680 ILEKPDVKLQST

-711 TLDQLLTRAG
+711 TLGELLERAG

-743 QKLLNQYAQD
+743 QKLLNQYAAD
-753 MRAETAKKAFRADGN
+753 MRAETAKKTFRADSNMG
-768 FNSVISDPEKTLK
+768 SVISDPDKTLK
-781 FVEEASNSKA
+781 FVEEASRSKV
-791 LGRMVVQLNRILKG
+791 LGRMVVQLNRILK
-805 DHSADFMLEDGDF
+805 DERSADFMLEDGDF

-832 EVQVPITYLLDDK
+832 EVQVPITYLLDNK

-872 DGSVYKPSS
+872 DGSVYKPTS
-881 GYWFGNNHEDLKA
+881 GYWFGNNHEELKA

>member
-1 MLKGYFS
+1 MFKGYFS
-8 IAACVLASTLMSAAQ
+8 IAAFILASTFASYSM
-23 AQTPTPEQIK
+23 AQTPTPEQMK
-33 MFQSLPA
+33 MFQNLPA

-47 SKYGITLPNGSS
+47 SKYGFSIPSS
-59 AQSSEYNNPQVMAPR
+59 SSSNKSPYENPQVIKPR
-74 PMVSERVLTEQ
+74 AESSGAVSSNIEEQ
-85 QQAEAEQQP
+85 WLKKGEQEE
-94 QGLKRFG
+94 LKRFG
-101 LDLFAGSPTTFAPV
+101 LDLFAGSPSTFAPIS
-115 GDVPVPADYTVG
+115 DVPVPANYTVG
-127 AGDEIVIQLF
+127 AGDEIIVQLF
-137 GKENN
+137 GKENE

-147 VNRAGIIN
+147 VNRAGTIN
-155 FPSLGPVQVAGMS
+155 FPSLGPVNVAGMH
-168 FSDVRESL
+168 FSDVRDSL
-176 NQRVK
+176 TQRVK

-194 KMRTMQVFVM
+194 ELRTMQVFVM
-204 GDAYKPGSY
+204 GDAYKPGAY

-229 GFDESGALRNIQLK
+229 GFGESGALRDIQLK
-243 RNGQVIRKLDMY
+243 RDGKIIRKLDMY

-261 DARNDVR
+261 DASNDVR
-268 LMPGDVV
+268 LLPDDVV
-275 FIGPVGNTISIDGEV
+275 LIGSVNDTVSIEGEI
-290 NRPAIYEI
+290 NRPAIYEV
-298 KPGETYQQAIH
+298 KAGETYQQLIQ

-319 RDQVEIKRYAAKG
+319 VEQLEIKRYASHG
-332 ARNALTLDFNQARDK
+332 AREALTLDFNKTQDR
-347 QTKVKDGDTVNVLT
+347 QSKVKNGDAIKILK

-374 DVRHPGFVE
+374 DVRHPGYVE
-383 WKSGLRIAN
+383 WRNGLRVAD
-392 LFQAVDTS
+392 LFKSVDS
-400 FNSTADVNYAV
+400 AFNSTADVNYAV
-411 VVREVNPQRDI
+411 VVREINPQRDI
-422 EVFQINLANAILAPN
+422 EVFQLSLANAILSPG
-437 SQDNLELQSRDRVLV
+437 SRDNLQLQSRDRILV
-452 FNRFNNEDLDAFAEQ
+452 FNRFNNEDLDTLATQ
-467 EVTSKAKTLEQ
+467 EAVSKAKTLEQ
-478 AQQQAEQAQQKEQ
+478 AQEQAELEQQKEQ
-491 AALNSSVALLTAP
+491 EVMSSSVAVSHSEN
-504 QGNLSQEM
+504 GM
-512 LAQGMTTQGHLSG
+512 LNN
-525 SQNLNAEAHL
+525 QNATEQAKP
-535 QGNRQQVN
+535 
-543 SGLVMAEP
+543 A
-551 KIMFHGRE
+551 KIIFRGKE
-559 ITQED
+559 ITEED
-564 FDAIKQN
+564 FEKLKQN
-571 TRSSLLAPVL
+571 TRRTLLAPVL

-609 PITPRMSV
+609 PITPRMTV
-617 SSLLAAAGGLTY
+617 STLIEAAGGLTY

-635 AELAHTVINNIDE
+635 AELARTAINSADE
-648 RASIDV
+648 RAYIDV
-654 ERVDLRKA
+654 ERIDLRKA
-662 IQGNSNADVLI
+662 IQGSASDDAIIV
-673 SGRDRLN
+673 GRDRLN

-711 TLDQLLTRAG
+711 TLNELLERAG

-743 QKLLNQYAQD
+743 QKLLNQYAAD
-753 MRAETAKKAFRADGN
+753 MRKETAKKTFRADSNIG
-768 FNSVISDPEKTLK
+768 SVISDPEKTLA
-781 FVEEASNSKA
+781 FVEEASRSKA

-805 DHSADFMLEDGDF
+805 ERSADFMLEDGDF

-832 EVQVPITYLLDDK
+832 EVQVPITYLLDNK

-881 GYWFGNNHEDLKA
+881 GYWFGNNKEELKA

>member
-1 MLKGYFS
+1 MFKGYFS
-8 IAACVLASTLMSAAQ
+8 IAAFILASTFASYSM
-23 AQTPTPEQIK
+23 AQTPTPEQMK
-33 MFQSLPA
+33 MFQNLPA

-47 SKYGITLPNGSS
+47 SKYGFSIPSS
-59 AQSSEYNNPQVMAPR
+59 SSSNKSPYENPQVIKPR
-74 PMVSERVLTEQ
+74 AESSGAVSSNIEEQ
-85 QQAEAEQQP
+85 WLKKGEQEE
-94 QGLKRFG
+94 LKRFG
-101 LDLFAGSPTTFAPV
+101 LDLFAGSPSTFAPIS
-115 GDVPVPADYTVG
+115 DVPVPANYTVG
-127 AGDEIVIQLF
+127 AGDEIIVQLF
-137 GKENN
+137 GKENE

-147 VNRAGIIN
+147 VNRAGTIN
-155 FPSLGPVQVAGMS
+155 FPSLGPVNVAGMH
-168 FSDVRESL
+168 FSDVRDSL
-176 NQRVK
+176 TQRVK

-194 KMRTMQVFVM
+194 ELRTMQVFVM
-204 GDAYKPGSY
+204 GDAYKPGAY

-229 GFDESGALRNIQLK
+229 GFGESGALRDIQLK
-243 RNGQVIRKLDMY
+243 RDGKIIRKLDMY

-261 DARNDVR
+261 DASNDVR
-268 LMPGDVV
+268 LLPDDVV
-275 FIGPVGNTISIDGEV
+275 LIGSVNDTVSIEGEI
-290 NRPAIYEI
+290 NRPAIYEV
-298 KPGETYQQAIH
+298 KAGETYQQLIQ

-319 RDQVEIKRYAAKG
+319 VEQLEIKRYASHG
-332 ARNALTLDFNQARDK
+332 AREALTLDFNKTQDR
-347 QTKVKDGDTVNVLT
+347 QSKVKNGDAIKILK

-374 DVRHPGFVE
+374 DVRHPGYVE
-383 WKSGLRIAN
+383 WRNGLRVAD
-392 LFQAVDTS
+392 LFKSVDS
-400 FNSTADVNYAV
+400 AFNSTADVNYAV
-411 VVREVNPQRDI
+411 VVREINPQRDI
-422 EVFQINLANAILAPN
+422 EVFQLSLANAMLSPG
-437 SQDNLELQSRDRVLV
+437 SRDNLQLQSRDRILV
-452 FNRFNNEDLDAFAEQ
+452 FNRFNNEDLDTLATQ
-467 EVTSKAKTLEQ
+467 EAVSKAKTLEQ
-478 AQQQAEQAQQKEQ
+478 AQEQAELEQQKEQ
-491 AALNSSVALLTAP
+491 EVMSSSVAVSHSEN
-504 QGNLSQEM
+504 GM
-512 LAQGMTTQGHLSG
+512 LNN
-525 SQNLNAEAHL
+525 QNATEQAKP
-535 QGNRQQVN
+535 
-543 SGLVMAEP
+543 A
-551 KIMFHGRE
+551 KIIFRGKE
-559 ITQED
+559 ITEED
-564 FDAIKQN
+564 FEKLKQN
-571 TRSSLLAPVL
+571 TRRTLLAPVL

-609 PITPRMSV
+609 PITPRMTV
-617 SSLLAAAGGLTY
+617 STLIEAAGGLTY

-635 AELAHTVINNIDE
+635 AELARTAINSADE
-648 RASIDV
+648 RAYIDV
-654 ERVDLRKA
+654 ERIDLRKA
-662 IQGNSNADVLI
+662 IQGSASDDAIIV
-673 SGRDRLN
+673 GRDRLN

-711 TLDQLLTRAG
+711 TLNELLERAG

-743 QKLLNQYAQD
+743 QKLLNQYAAD
-753 MRAETAKKAFRADGN
+753 MRKETAKKTFRADSNIG
-768 FNSVISDPEKTLK
+768 SVISDPEKTLA
-781 FVEEASNSKA
+781 FVEEASRSKA

-805 DHSADFMLEDGDF
+805 ERSADFMLEDGDF

-832 EVQVPITYLLDDK
+832 EVQVPITYLLDNK

-881 GYWFGNNHEDLKA
+881 GYWFGNNKEELKA

-929 LK
+929 LR